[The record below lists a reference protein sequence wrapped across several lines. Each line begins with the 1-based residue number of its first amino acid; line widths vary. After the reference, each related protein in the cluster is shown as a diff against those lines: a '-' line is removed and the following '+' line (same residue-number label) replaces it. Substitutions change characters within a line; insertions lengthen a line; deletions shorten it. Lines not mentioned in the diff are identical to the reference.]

1 MAKFTKWLLDH
12 KVAVVCVVVLLMA
25 LSVVG
30 TIMTDKESDVL
41 SYLDPESDT
50 SIGKQMLSSQYGIV
64 GDTTIGI
71 SYLPPEDIQRI
82 VTFVDG
88 TYADGAYDEWDEA
101 TDGPVPSQNK
111 AFDVEVDGKALLARN
126 VVWIGSFDDLGELQS
141 IMSDPIISN
150 LIGNATGVNKDDLQ
164 NSLIALDEKLN
175 DKFVKE
181 TTIGEDTYQTHIL
194 NIYFTQSGSDDHVIE
209 ALDALEEEI
218 RRILQQRIDDGTITA
233 IDDPAQG
240 YFFSGMAQ
248 NARILVDS
256 SLNDMPKFVIAA
268 VVVVFIILLLS
279 SHSYLEPLI
288 FLATLGI
295 SILLNMG
302 TNVIA
307 GNPIGTISTIT
318 SSCATILQ
326 LAVAM
331 DYSIFLSHSFQEE
344 LRTLKNPKIA
354 MMHAM
359 PKTLKSILA
368 SALTTVGGF
377 VALFFMN
384 YGIGYDLGFVL
395 AKGVI
400 LSLLAVIFIQPILL
414 IWTKKLIDKTHHE
427 WIITPRLNF
436 VGRTITNKWVS
447 VIVIVLCVA
456 IAVPS
461 AYFQGLV
468 PLNYITF
475 TNETPDEEKGLAQKE
490 VEGTNNQLILVIPYQ
505 YDGYGNIDL
514 SLHYDFIEKIE
525 QIGNGDAAAPSGGFV
540 EGSYVREDANKFN
553 PVSDVFT
560 LASLFDSNIMKVVT
574 NPQIISLVSGSGID
588 LEAQLTSQ
596 LLSSFISDIYND
608 SDDAQHYMLYTIN
621 LEGDPEDIESYNTML
636 RIRDIANE
644 MFGTDAAG
652 KHVYVT
658 GLAQG
663 AYDLFTVTPEDF
675 TLVNILSAV
684 IVFLVL
690 LLTFRRPIMSVVLLL
705 VIEAGIFANLTLAY
719 LIGDKI
725 NFMAYLI
732 VSAIELG
739 ATVDYAILF
748 SSKYFEEKENCTG
761 VVAVKN
767 AVHRAA
773 PSVITSASILIF
785 TCVAVTLLTTNPI
798 VGQITRL
805 IAIGTCFSLIL
816 VFTLLPSIL
825 NIKERTARWYSIKKG
840 KGDPDEGKDNVPI
853 YEKKRLAKLE
863 AKKLAMAT
871 VGEEGVSTIPDDAVD
886 GVKGSDILIDR
897 DAPADEDKPQS
908 GSPVSDADPTDEAMT
923 TIEDDKK

>member
-1 MAKFTKWLLDH
+1 MASFTKWLLDH
-12 KVAVVCVVVLLMA
+12 KVAVICVLVLLMA

-30 TIMTDKESDVL
+30 TILTDKESDVL

-50 SIGKQMLSSQYGIV
+50 SIGKQMLNEQYGIV

-71 SYLPPEDIQRI
+71 SYLSREDIQRI

-88 TYADGAYDEWDEA
+88 TASDGAYVGWDPK
-101 TDGPVPSQNK
+101 DVPKQSS
-111 AFDVEVDGKALLARN
+111 AFKRTIEDKPLLSRN
-126 VVWIGSFDDLGELQS
+126 VVWIGSFDDLDALQFGFDSFYTFNSSS
-141 IMSDPIISN
+141 IPVAKPDLDMS
-150 LIGNATGVNKDDLQ
+150 LETLQ
-164 NSLIALDEKLN
+164 QRLQ

-181 TTIGEDTYQTHIL
+181 TNGETTYIL
-194 NIYFTQSGSDDHVIE
+194 NIYFSQSGSNNAVIN
-209 ALDALEEEI
+209 ALDALEKEI
-218 RRILQQRIDDGTITA
+218 QRILNERIEDGTITQ
-233 IDDPAQG
+233 IDDASQG
-240 YFFSGMAQ
+240 YYFSGMAQ

-268 VVVVFIILLLS
+268 VLVVFVILLLS
-279 SHSYLEPLI
+279 SHSYLEPFI

-318 SSCATILQ
+318 SSCAVILQ

-344 LRTLKNPKIA
+344 LRTLKDPKIA
-354 MMHAM
+354 LMHAM

-414 IWTKKLIDKTHHE
+414 ILTKKLIDKTHHN
-427 WIITPRLNF
+427 WIVTPRLNF
-436 VGRTITNKWVS
+436 VGKTITNKWVS

-475 TNETPDEEKGLAQKE
+475 TNETPEEEKSLAQRE

-514 SLHYDFIEKIE
+514 SKHYEFIDKIQQVGVTDE
-525 QIGNGDAAAPSGGFV
+525 TAPSTDFV
-540 EGSYVREDANKFN
+540 EGDYVREDGNKFN

-560 LASLFDSNIMKVVT
+560 LASLFDSNLMTAVQNQKFLDFAGALMDV
-574 NPQIISLVSGSGID
+574 
-588 LEAQLTSQ
+588 EAQLKAQ
-596 LLSSFISDIYND
+596 LFGSFISNV
-608 SDDAQHYMLYTIN
+608 DDETEGSVHYMLYTIN

-644 MFGTDAAG
+644 MFDTDTAG
-652 KHVYVT
+652 KHVYIT

-663 AYDLFTVTPEDF
+663 AYDLFMVTPDDF

-748 SSKYFEEKENCTG
+748 SSKYFEEKETCTG

-767 AVHRAA
+767 AVHRSA

-825 NIKERTARWYSIKKG
+825 NIKERVSRWYSIKKG

-853 YEKKRLAKLE
+853 YEKKRQAKLE
-863 AKKLAMAT
+863 AKKLAMAS
-871 VGEEGVSTIPDDAVD
+871 VGADGDSVMIDADAGD
-886 GVKGSDILIDR
+886 GVKASDVLIDR
-897 DAPADEDKPQS
+897 GDEPGPAETGDCFKADVKVADDK
-908 GSPVSDADPTDEAMT
+908 ADGEVMT
-923 TIEDDKK
+923 TSDDDKK

>member
-1 MAKFTKWLLDH
+1 MASFTKWLLDH
-12 KVAVVCVVVLLMA
+12 KVAVICVLVLLMA

-30 TIMTDKESDVL
+30 TILTDKESDVL

-50 SIGKQMLSSQYGIV
+50 SIGKQMLNEQYGIV

-71 SYLPPEDIQRI
+71 SYLSREDIQRI

-88 TYADGAYDEWDEA
+88 TASDGAYDGMDENDIP
-101 TDGPVPSQNK
+101 TQSR
-111 AFDVEVDGKALLARN
+111 AFSKTVEGKPLLSRN
-126 VVWIGSFDDLGELQS
+126 VVWIGSFDDLQEDG
-141 IMSDPIISN
+141 
-150 LIGNATGVNKDDLQ
+150 DLQ
-164 NSLIALDEKLN
+164 LLLGIGGVLDVVQSDLDAMRAKFQ

-181 TTIGEDTYQTHIL
+181 TDGETTYIL
-194 NIYFTQSGSDDHVIE
+194 NIYFSQSGSNNAVIE
-209 ALDALEEEI
+209 ALDALEKEI
-218 RRILQQRIDDGTITA
+218 QRILSERIEDGTITQ
-233 IDDPAQG
+233 IDDASQG
-240 YFFSGMAQ
+240 YYFSGMAQ

-268 VVVVFIILLLS
+268 VLVVFVILLLS
-279 SHSYLEPLI
+279 SHSYLEPFI

-318 SSCATILQ
+318 SSCAVILQ

-344 LRTLKNPKIA
+344 LRTLKDPKIA
-354 MMHAM
+354 LMHAM

-414 IWTKKLIDKTHHE
+414 ILTKKLIDKTHHN
-427 WIITPRLNF
+427 WIVTPRLNF
-436 VGRTITNKWVS
+436 VGKTITNKWVS

-475 TNETPDEEKGLAQKE
+475 TNETPEEEKSLAQRE

-514 SLHYDFIEKIE
+514 SKHYEFIDKIQQVGVTDE
-525 QIGNGDAAAPSGGFV
+525 TAPTTDFV
-540 EGSYVREDANKFN
+540 EGDYVREDGNKFN

-560 LASLFDSNIMKVVT
+560 LASIVGPDLLDALQDSGLNDLADSWFQFNHNDTTLKEQLNGQLF
-574 NPQIISLVSGSGID
+574 G
-588 LEAQLTSQ
+588 
-596 LLSSFISDIYND
+596 SFISNV
-608 SDDAQHYMLYTIN
+608 DDETEGSVHYMLYTIN

-644 MFGTDAAG
+644 MFDVDASG
-652 KHVYVT
+652 NRVYVT

-663 AYDLFTVTPEDF
+663 AYDLFTVTPDDF

-767 AVHRAA
+767 AVHRSA

-825 NIKERTARWYSIKKG
+825 NIKERVSRWYSIKKG

-853 YEKKRLAKLE
+853 YEKKRQAKLE
-863 AKKLAMAT
+863 AKKLAMAS
-871 VGEEGVSTIPDDAVD
+871 VGADGDSVMIDADAGD
-886 GVKGSDILIDR
+886 GVKASDVLIDR
-897 DAPADEDKPQS
+897 GDEPKPAETGD
-908 GSPVSDADPTDEAMT
+908 GGDADDKAADDKADDEVMT
-923 TIEDDKK
+923 TSDDDKK

>member
-1 MAKFTKWLLDH
+1 MASFTKWLLDH
-12 KVAVVCVVVLLMA
+12 KVAVICVLVLLMA

-30 TIMTDKESDVL
+30 TILTDKESDVL

-50 SIGKQMLSSQYGIV
+50 SIGKQMLNEQYGIV

-71 SYLPPEDIQRI
+71 SYLSREDIQRI

-88 TYADGAYDEWDEA
+88 TAPDGAYDGLPS
-101 TDGPVPSQNK
+101 TQVPTQ
-111 AFDVEVDGKALLARN
+111 APEFMVQIEDRTILARN
-126 VVWIGSFDDLGELQS
+126 VVWIGSFDDLQEDG
-141 IMSDPIISN
+141 
-150 LIGNATGVNKDDLQ
+150 DLQ
-164 NSLIALDEKLN
+164 LLLSMGYINSDIQADLDDMRAKFQE
-175 DKFVKE
+175 KFVKE
-181 TTIGEDTYQTHIL
+181 TDGETTYIL
-194 NIYFTQSGSDDHVIE
+194 NIYFSQSGSNNAVIN
-209 ALDALEEEI
+209 ALDALEEQI
-218 RRILQQRIDDGTITA
+218 RRILTERIEDGTITQ
-233 IDDPAQG
+233 IDDASQG
-240 YFFSGMAQ
+240 YYFSGMAQ

-268 VVVVFIILLLS
+268 VLVVFVILLLS
-279 SHSYLEPLI
+279 SHSYLEPFI

-318 SSCATILQ
+318 SSCAVILQ

-344 LRTLKNPKIA
+344 LRTLKDPKIA
-354 MMHAM
+354 LMHAM

-414 IWTKKLIDKTHHE
+414 ILTKKLIDKTHHN
-427 WIITPRLNF
+427 WIVTPRLNF
-436 VGRTITNKWVS
+436 VGKTITNKWVS

-456 IAVPS
+456 IAIPS

-475 TNETPDEEKGLAQKE
+475 TNETPEEEKCLAQRE

-505 YDGYGNIDL
+505 YDGYGHIDL
-514 SLHYDFIEKIE
+514 TKHYEFIDKIQ
-525 QIGNGDAAAPSGGFV
+525 QIGVTDETAPSTDFV
-540 EGSYVREDANKFN
+540 EGTYVREDGNKYN

-560 LASLFDSNIMKVVT
+560 LASIVGQNLLDLLQDEEFNSTADGLLPVLGSDSTLKEQLNGQLF
-574 NPQIISLVSGSGID
+574 G
-588 LEAQLTSQ
+588 
-596 LLSSFISDIYND
+596 SFISNV
-608 SDDAQHYMLYTIN
+608 DDESEGSVHYMLYTIN
-621 LEGDPEDIESYNTML
+621 LEGDPEDIESYNTMH

-644 MFGTDAAG
+644 MFDTDAAG

-663 AYDLFTVTPEDF
+663 AYDLFTVTPDDF

-748 SSKYFEEKENCTG
+748 SSKYFEEKETCTG
-761 VVAVKN
+761 EVAVKN
-767 AVHRAA
+767 AVHRSA

-825 NIKERTARWYSIKKG
+825 NIKERVSRWYSIKKG

-853 YEKKRLAKLE
+853 YEKKRQAKLE
-863 AKKLAMAT
+863 AKKLAMAS
-871 VGEEGVSTIPDDAVD
+871 VGADGNSVMIDADAGD
-886 GVKGSDILIDR
+886 GVKASEMLIDR
-897 DAPADEDKPQS
+897 GDGESADIKTDAADEAQQP
-908 GSPVSDADPTDEAMT
+908 SDDEHKSSDNEAMT
-923 TIEDDKK
+923 TKDDD

>member
-1 MAKFTKWLLDH
+1 MD
-12 KVAVVCVVVLLMA
+12 A
-25 LSVVG
+25 LE
-30 TIMTDKESDVL
+30 KE
-41 SYLDPESDT
+41 
-50 SIGKQMLSSQYGIV
+50 
-64 GDTTIGI
+64 
-71 SYLPPEDIQRI
+71 IQRI
-82 VTFVDG
+82 
-88 TYADGAYDEWDEA
+88 
-101 TDGPVPSQNK
+101 
-111 AFDVEVDGKALLARN
+111 
-126 VVWIGSFDDLGELQS
+126 
-141 IMSDPIISN
+141 
-150 LIGNATGVNKDDLQ
+150 
-164 NSLIALDEKLN
+164 LN
-175 DKFVKE
+175 E
-181 TTIGEDTYQTHIL
+181 R
-194 NIYFTQSGSDDHVIE
+194 IE
-209 ALDALEEEI
+209 
-218 RRILQQRIDDGTITA
+218 DGTITQ
-233 IDDPAQG
+233 IDDASQG
-240 YFFSGMAQ
+240 YYFSGMAQ

-268 VVVVFIILLLS
+268 VLVVFVILLLS
-279 SHSYLEPLI
+279 SHSYLEPFI

-318 SSCATILQ
+318 SSCAVILQ

-344 LRTLKNPKIA
+344 LRTLKDPKIA
-354 MMHAM
+354 LMHAM

-414 IWTKKLIDKTHHE
+414 ILTKKLIDKTHHN
-427 WIITPRLNF
+427 WIVTPRLNF
-436 VGRTITNKWVS
+436 VGKTITNKWVS

-475 TNETPDEEKGLAQKE
+475 TNETPEEEKSLAQRE

-514 SLHYDFIEKIE
+514 SKHYEFIDKIQQVGVTDE
-525 QIGNGDAAAPSGGFV
+525 TAPTTDFV
-540 EGSYVREDANKFN
+540 EGDYVREDGNKFN

-560 LASLFDSNIMKVVT
+560 LASLFDSNLMTAVQNQKFLDFAGALMDV
-574 NPQIISLVSGSGID
+574 
-588 LEAQLTSQ
+588 EAQLKAQ
-596 LLSSFISDIYND
+596 LFGSFISNV
-608 SDDAQHYMLYTIN
+608 DDETEGSVHYMLYTIN

-644 MFGTDAAG
+644 MFDTDTAG

-663 AYDLFTVTPEDF
+663 AYDLFTVTPDDF

-767 AVHRAA
+767 AVHRSA

-825 NIKERTARWYSIKKG
+825 NIKERVSRWYSIKKG

-853 YEKKRLAKLE
+853 YEKKRQAKLE
-863 AKKLAMAT
+863 AKKLAMAS
-871 VGEEGVSTIPDDAVD
+871 VGADGDSVMIDADAGD
-886 GVKGSDILIDR
+886 GVKASDVLIDR
-897 DAPADEDKPQS
+897 GDEPKPAETGD
-908 GSPVSDADPTDEAMT
+908 GGDADDKAADDKADDEVMT
-923 TIEDDKK
+923 TSDDDKK

>member
-1 MAKFTKWLLDH
+1 MASFTKWLLDH
-12 KVAVVCVVVLLMA
+12 KVAVICVLVLLMA

-30 TIMTDKESDVL
+30 TILTDKESDVL

-50 SIGKQMLSSQYGIV
+50 SIGKQMLNEQYGIV

-71 SYLPPEDIQRI
+71 SYLSREDIQRI

-88 TYADGAYDEWDEA
+88 TASDGAYDGMDENDIP
-101 TDGPVPSQNK
+101 TQSR
-111 AFDVEVDGKALLARN
+111 AFSKTVEGKPLLSRN
-126 VVWIGSFDDLGELQS
+126 VVWIGSFDDLDALQGGFDTFYFIYGSSS
-141 IMSDPIISN
+141 IPVAQPDLNMS
-150 LIGNATGVNKDDLQ
+150 LETLQ
-164 NSLIALDEKLN
+164 QRLQ

-181 TTIGEDTYQTHIL
+181 TDGETTYIL
-194 NIYFTQSGSDDHVIE
+194 NIYFSQSGSNNAVIN
-209 ALDALEEEI
+209 ALDALEKEI
-218 RRILQQRIDDGTITA
+218 QRILNERIEDGTITQ
-233 IDDPAQG
+233 IDDASQG
-240 YFFSGMAQ
+240 YYFSGMAQ

-268 VVVVFIILLLS
+268 VLVVFVILLLS
-279 SHSYLEPLI
+279 SHSYLEPFI

-318 SSCATILQ
+318 SSCAVILQ

-344 LRTLKNPKIA
+344 LRTLKDPKIA
-354 MMHAM
+354 LMHAM

-414 IWTKKLIDKTHHE
+414 ILTKKLIDKTHHN
-427 WIITPRLNF
+427 WIVTPRLNF
-436 VGRTITNKWVS
+436 VGKTITNKWVS

-475 TNETPDEEKGLAQKE
+475 TNETPEEEKSLAQRE

-514 SLHYDFIEKIE
+514 SKHYEFIDKIQQVGVTDE
-525 QIGNGDAAAPSGGFV
+525 TAPSNDFV
-540 EGSYVREDANKFN
+540 EGDYVREDGNKFN

-560 LASLFDSNIMKVVT
+560 LASLFDSNLMTAVQNQKFLDFAGALMDV
-574 NPQIISLVSGSGID
+574 
-588 LEAQLTSQ
+588 EAQLKAQ
-596 LLSSFISDIYND
+596 LFGSFISNV
-608 SDDAQHYMLYTIN
+608 DDETEGSVHYMLYTIN

-644 MFGTDAAG
+644 MFDTDAAG

-663 AYDLFTVTPEDF
+663 AYDLFTVTPDDF

-767 AVHRAA
+767 AVHRSA

-825 NIKERTARWYSIKKG
+825 NIKERVSRWYSIKKG

-853 YEKKRLAKLE
+853 YEKKRQAKLE
-863 AKKLAMAT
+863 AKKLAMAS
-871 VGEEGVSTIPDDAVD
+871 VGADGDSVMIDADAGD
-886 GVKGSDILIDR
+886 GVKASDVLIDR
-897 DAPADEDKPQS
+897 GDEPKPAETGD
-908 GSPVSDADPTDEAMT
+908 GGDADDKAADDKADDEVMT
-923 TIEDDKK
+923 TSDDDKK

>member
-1 MAKFTKWLLDH
+1 MASFTKWLLDH
-12 KVAVVCVVVLLMA
+12 KVAVICVLVLLMA

-30 TIMTDKESDVL
+30 TILTDKESDVL

-50 SIGKQMLSSQYGIV
+50 SIGKQMLNEQYGIV

-71 SYLPPEDIQRI
+71 SYLSREDIQRI

-88 TYADGAYDEWDEA
+88 TASDGAYDGMDENDIP
-101 TDGPVPSQNK
+101 TQSR
-111 AFDVEVDGKALLARN
+111 AFSKIVEGKPLLSRN
-126 VVWIGSFDDLGELQS
+126 VVWIGSFDDLQEDG
-141 IMSDPIISN
+141 
-150 LIGNATGVNKDDLQ
+150 DLQ
-164 NSLIALDEKLN
+164 MLLGIGGVLDVVQSDLDAMRAKFQ

-181 TTIGEDTYQTHIL
+181 TNGETTYIL
-194 NIYFTQSGSDDHVIE
+194 NIYFSQSGSNNAVIE
-209 ALDALEEEI
+209 ALDALEKEI
-218 RRILQQRIDDGTITA
+218 QRILNERIEDGTITQ
-233 IDDPAQG
+233 IDDASQG
-240 YFFSGMAQ
+240 YYFSGMAQ

-268 VVVVFIILLLS
+268 VLVVFVILLLS
-279 SHSYLEPLI
+279 SHSYLEPFI

-318 SSCATILQ
+318 SSCAVILQ

-344 LRTLKNPKIA
+344 LRTLKDPKIA
-354 MMHAM
+354 LMHAM

-414 IWTKKLIDKTHHE
+414 ILTKKLIDKTHHN
-427 WIITPRLNF
+427 WIVTPRLNF
-436 VGRTITNKWVS
+436 VGKTITNKWVS

-475 TNETPDEEKGLAQKE
+475 TNETPEEEKSLAQRE

-514 SLHYDFIEKIE
+514 SKHYEFIDKIQHVGVTDE
-525 QIGNGDAAAPSGGFV
+525 TAPSTDFV
-540 EGSYVREDANKFN
+540 EGNYVREDGNKFN

-560 LASLFDSNIMKVVT
+560 LASIVGPDLLDALQDSGLNALADSWFKLNHNDTTLKEQLNGQLF
-574 NPQIISLVSGSGID
+574 G
-588 LEAQLTSQ
+588 
-596 LLSSFISDIYND
+596 SFISNV
-608 SDDAQHYMLYTIN
+608 DDETEGSVHYMLYTIN

-644 MFGTDAAG
+644 MFDVDASG
-652 KHVYVT
+652 NRVYVT

-663 AYDLFTVTPEDF
+663 AYDLFTVTPDDF

-767 AVHRAA
+767 AVHRSA

-825 NIKERTARWYSIKKG
+825 NIKERVSRWYSIKKG

-853 YEKKRLAKLE
+853 YEKKRQAKLE
-863 AKKLAMAT
+863 AKKLAMAS
-871 VGEEGVSTIPDDAVD
+871 VGADGDSVMIDADAGD
-886 GVKGSDILIDR
+886 GVKASDVLIDR
-897 DAPADEDKPQS
+897 GDQPKPAET
-908 GSPVSDADPTDEAMT
+908 GNGGDADDKAADDKADDEVMT
-923 TIEDDKK
+923 TSDDDKK

>member
-1 MAKFTKWLLDH
+1 MASFTKWLLDH
-12 KVAVVCVVVLLMA
+12 KVAVICVLVLLMA

-30 TIMTDKESDVL
+30 TILTDKESDVL

-50 SIGKQMLSSQYGIV
+50 SIGKQMLNEQYGIV

-71 SYLPPEDIQRI
+71 SYLSREDIQRI

-88 TYADGAYDEWDEA
+88 TASDGAYDGMDENDIP
-101 TDGPVPSQNK
+101 TQSR
-111 AFDVEVDGKALLARN
+111 AFSKIVEGKPLLSRN
-126 VVWIGSFDDLGELQS
+126 VVWIGSFDDLQEDG
-141 IMSDPIISN
+141 
-150 LIGNATGVNKDDLQ
+150 DLQ
-164 NSLIALDEKLN
+164 TLLGIGGVLDVVQSDLDAMRAKFQ

-181 TTIGEDTYQTHIL
+181 TNGETTYIL
-194 NIYFTQSGSDDHVIE
+194 NIYFSQSGSNNAVIE
-209 ALDALEEEI
+209 ALDALEKEI
-218 RRILQQRIDDGTITA
+218 QRILNERIEDGTITQ
-233 IDDPAQG
+233 IDDASQG
-240 YFFSGMAQ
+240 YYFSGMAQ

-268 VVVVFIILLLS
+268 VLVVFVILLLS
-279 SHSYLEPLI
+279 SHSYLEPFI

-318 SSCATILQ
+318 SSCAVILQ

-344 LRTLKNPKIA
+344 LRTLKDPKIA
-354 MMHAM
+354 LMHAM

-414 IWTKKLIDKTHHE
+414 ILTKKLIDKTHHN
-427 WIITPRLNF
+427 WIVTPRLNF
-436 VGRTITNKWVS
+436 VGKTITNKWVS

-475 TNETPDEEKGLAQKE
+475 TNETPEEEKSLAQRE

-514 SLHYDFIEKIE
+514 SKHYEFIDKIQQVGVTDE
-525 QIGNGDAAAPSGGFV
+525 TAPSTDFV
-540 EGSYVREDANKFN
+540 EGDYVREDGNKFN

-560 LASLFDSNIMKVVT
+560 LASIVGPDLLDALQDSELNALADSWFKFNHNDTTLKEQLNGQLF
-574 NPQIISLVSGSGID
+574 G
-588 LEAQLTSQ
+588 
-596 LLSSFISDIYND
+596 SFISNV
-608 SDDAQHYMLYTIN
+608 DDETEGSVHYMLYTIN

-644 MFGTDAAG
+644 MFDTDAAG

-663 AYDLFTVTPEDF
+663 AYDLFTVTPDDF

-767 AVHRAA
+767 AVHRSA

-825 NIKERTARWYSIKKG
+825 NIKERVSRWYSIKKG

-853 YEKKRLAKLE
+853 YEKKRQAKLE
-863 AKKLAMAT
+863 AKKLAMAS
-871 VGEEGVSTIPDDAVD
+871 VGADGDSVMIDADAGD
-886 GVKGSDILIDR
+886 GVKASDVLIDR
-897 DAPADEDKPQS
+897 GDEPKPPET
-908 GSPVSDADPTDEAMT
+908 GDGGDADDKTADDKADDEVMT
-923 TIEDDKK
+923 TSDDDKK

>member
-1 MAKFTKWLLDH
+1 MASFTKWLLDH
-12 KVAVVCVVVLLMA
+12 KVAVICVLVLLMA

-30 TIMTDKESDVL
+30 TILTDKESDVL

-50 SIGKQMLSSQYGIV
+50 SIGKQMLNKQYGIV

-71 SYLPPEDIQRI
+71 SYLSREDIQRI

-88 TYADGAYDEWDEA
+88 TASDGAYDGMDENDIP
-101 TDGPVPSQNK
+101 TQSR
-111 AFDVEVDGKALLARN
+111 AFSKIVEGKPLLSRN
-126 VVWIGSFDDLGELQS
+126 VVWIGSFDDLQEDG
-141 IMSDPIISN
+141 
-150 LIGNATGVNKDDLQ
+150 DLQ
-164 NSLIALDEKLN
+164 LLLGIGGVLDVVQSDLDAMRAKFQ

-181 TTIGEDTYQTHIL
+181 TNGETTYIL
-194 NIYFTQSGSDDHVIE
+194 NIYFSQSGSNNAVIE
-209 ALDALEEEI
+209 ALDALEKEI
-218 RRILQQRIDDGTITA
+218 QRILNERIEDGTITQ
-233 IDDPAQG
+233 IDDASQG
-240 YFFSGMAQ
+240 YYFSGMAQ

-268 VVVVFIILLLS
+268 VLVVFVILLLS
-279 SHSYLEPLI
+279 SHSYLEPFI

-318 SSCATILQ
+318 SSCAVILQ

-344 LRTLKNPKIA
+344 LRTLKDPKIA
-354 MMHAM
+354 LMHAM

-414 IWTKKLIDKTHHE
+414 ILTKKLIDKTHHN
-427 WIITPRLNF
+427 WIVTPRLNF
-436 VGRTITNKWVS
+436 VGKTITNKWVS

-475 TNETPDEEKGLAQKE
+475 TNETPEEEKSLAQRE

-514 SLHYDFIEKIE
+514 SKHYEFIDKIQQVGVTDE
-525 QIGNGDAAAPSGGFV
+525 TAPTTDFV
-540 EGSYVREDANKFN
+540 EGDYVREDGNKFN

-560 LASLFDSNIMKVVT
+560 LASIVGPDLLGALQDSRLNAAADAWFQFNKNDTTLKEQLNGQLF
-574 NPQIISLVSGSGID
+574 G
-588 LEAQLTSQ
+588 
-596 LLSSFISDIYND
+596 SFISNVND
-608 SDDAQHYMLYTIN
+608 ETEGSVHYMLYTIN

-644 MFGTDAAG
+644 MFDTDAAG
-652 KHVYVT
+652 NHVYVT

-663 AYDLFTVTPEDF
+663 AYDLFTVTPDDF

-767 AVHRAA
+767 AVHRSA

-825 NIKERTARWYSIKKG
+825 NIKERVSRWYSIKKG

-853 YEKKRLAKLE
+853 YEKKRQAKLE
-863 AKKLAMAT
+863 AKKLAMAS
-871 VGEEGVSTIPDDAVD
+871 VGADGDSVMIDADAGD
-886 GVKGSDILIDR
+886 GVKASDVLIDR
-897 DAPADEDKPQS
+897 GDEPKPAETGD
-908 GSPVSDADPTDEAMT
+908 GGDADDKTADDKADDEVMT
-923 TIEDDKK
+923 TSDDDKK

>member
-1 MAKFTKWLLDH
+1 MASFTKWLLDH
-12 KVAVVCVVVLLMA
+12 KVAVICVLVLLMA

-30 TIMTDKESDVL
+30 TILTDKESDVL

-50 SIGKQMLSSQYGIV
+50 SIGKQMLNEQYGIV

-71 SYLPPEDIQRI
+71 SYLSREDIQRI

-88 TYADGAYDEWDEA
+88 TASDGAYDGMDENDIP
-101 TDGPVPSQNK
+101 TQSR
-111 AFDVEVDGKALLARN
+111 AFSKIVEGKPLLSRN
-126 VVWIGSFDDLGELQS
+126 VVWIGSFDDLQEDG
-141 IMSDPIISN
+141 
-150 LIGNATGVNKDDLQ
+150 DLQ
-164 NSLIALDEKLN
+164 MLLSFGGVLDVVQSDLDAMRAKFQ

-181 TTIGEDTYQTHIL
+181 TDGETTYIL
-194 NIYFTQSGSDDHVIE
+194 NIYFSQSGSNNAVIE
-209 ALDALEEEI
+209 ALDALEKEI
-218 RRILQQRIDDGTITA
+218 QRILNERIEDGTITQ
-233 IDDPAQG
+233 IDDASQG
-240 YFFSGMAQ
+240 YYFSGMAQ

-268 VVVVFIILLLS
+268 VLVVFVILLLS
-279 SHSYLEPLI
+279 SHSYLEPFI

-318 SSCATILQ
+318 SSCAVILQ

-344 LRTLKNPKIA
+344 LRTLKDPKIA
-354 MMHAM
+354 LMHAM

-414 IWTKKLIDKTHHE
+414 ILTKKLIDKTHHN

-436 VGRTITNKWVS
+436 VGKTITNKWVS

-456 IAVPS
+456 IAIPS

-475 TNETPDEEKGLAQKE
+475 TNETPEEEKSLAQRE

-514 SLHYDFIEKIE
+514 SKHYEFIDKIQQVGVTDE
-525 QIGNGDAAAPSGGFV
+525 TAPTTDFV
-540 EGSYVREDANKFN
+540 EGNYVREDGNKFN

-560 LASLFDSNIMKVVT
+560 LASIVGPDLLDALQDSGLNAFADSWFQLNHNDTTLKEQLNGQLF
-574 NPQIISLVSGSGID
+574 G
-588 LEAQLTSQ
+588 
-596 LLSSFISDIYND
+596 SFISNV
-608 SDDAQHYMLYTIN
+608 DDETEGSVHYMLYTIN

-644 MFGTDAAG
+644 MFDTDTAG
-652 KHVYVT
+652 KHVYIT

-663 AYDLFTVTPEDF
+663 AYDLFTVTPDDF

-767 AVHRAA
+767 AVHRSA

-825 NIKERTARWYSIKKG
+825 NLKERVSRWYSIKKG

-853 YEKKRLAKLE
+853 YEKKRQAKLE
-863 AKKLAMAT
+863 AKKLAMAS
-871 VGEEGVSTIPDDAVD
+871 VGADGDSVMIDADAGD
-886 GVKGSDILIDR
+886 GVKASDVLIDR
-897 DAPADEDKPQS
+897 GDEPKPAETGD
-908 GSPVSDADPTDEAMT
+908 GGDADDKAADDKVDDEVMT
-923 TIEDDKK
+923 TSDDDKK

>member
-1 MAKFTKWLLDH
+1 MASFTKWLLDH
-12 KVAVVCVVVLLMA
+12 KVAVICVLVLLMA

-30 TIMTDKESDVL
+30 TILTDKESDVL

-50 SIGKQMLSSQYGIV
+50 SIGKQMLNEQYGIV

-71 SYLPPEDIQRI
+71 SYLSREDIQRI

-88 TYADGAYDEWDEA
+88 TASDGAYDGMDENDIP
-101 TDGPVPSQNK
+101 TQSR
-111 AFDVEVDGKALLARN
+111 AFSKTVEGKPLLSRN
-126 VVWIGSFDDLGELQS
+126 VVWIGSFDDLQEDG
-141 IMSDPIISN
+141 
-150 LIGNATGVNKDDLQ
+150 DLQ
-164 NSLIALDEKLN
+164 LLLGIGGVLDVVQSDLDAMRAKFQ

-181 TTIGEDTYQTHIL
+181 TNGETTYIL
-194 NIYFTQSGSDDHVIE
+194 NIYFSQSGSNNAVIE
-209 ALDALEEEI
+209 ALDALEKEI
-218 RRILQQRIDDGTITA
+218 QRILSERIEDGTITQ
-233 IDDPAQG
+233 IDDASQG
-240 YFFSGMAQ
+240 YYFSGMAQ

-268 VVVVFIILLLS
+268 VLVVFVILLLS
-279 SHSYLEPLI
+279 SHSYLEPFI

-318 SSCATILQ
+318 SSCAVILQ

-344 LRTLKNPKIA
+344 LRTLKDPKIA
-354 MMHAM
+354 LMHAM

-414 IWTKKLIDKTHHE
+414 ILTKKLIDKTHHN
-427 WIITPRLNF
+427 WIVTPRLNF
-436 VGRTITNKWVS
+436 VGKTITNKWVS

-475 TNETPDEEKGLAQKE
+475 TNETPEEEKSLAQRE

-514 SLHYDFIEKIE
+514 SKHYEFIDKIQQVGVTDE
-525 QIGNGDAAAPSGGFV
+525 TAPTTDFV
-540 EGSYVREDANKFN
+540 EGDYVREDGNKFN

-560 LASLFDSNIMKVVT
+560 LASIVGPDLLDALQDSGLNDLADSWFQFNHNDTTLKEQLNGQLF
-574 NPQIISLVSGSGID
+574 G
-588 LEAQLTSQ
+588 
-596 LLSSFISDIYND
+596 SFISNV
-608 SDDAQHYMLYTIN
+608 DDETEGSVHYMLYTIN

-644 MFGTDAAG
+644 MFDVDASG
-652 KHVYVT
+652 NRVYVT

-663 AYDLFTVTPEDF
+663 AYDLFTVTPDDF

-767 AVHRAA
+767 AVHRSA

-825 NIKERTARWYSIKKG
+825 NIKERVSRWYSIKKG

-853 YEKKRLAKLE
+853 YEKKRQAKLE
-863 AKKLAMAT
+863 AKKLAMAS
-871 VGEEGVSTIPDDAVD
+871 VGADGDSVMIDADAGD
-886 GVKGSDILIDR
+886 GVKASDVLIDR
-897 DAPADEDKPQS
+897 GDEPKPAETGD
-908 GSPVSDADPTDEAMT
+908 GGDADDKAADDKADDEVMT
-923 TIEDDKK
+923 TSDDDKK

>member
-1 MAKFTKWLLDH
+1 MASFTKWLLDH
-12 KVAVVCVVVLLMA
+12 KVAVICVLVLLMA

-30 TIMTDKESDVL
+30 TILTDKESDVL

-50 SIGKQMLSSQYGIV
+50 SIGKRMLNEQYGIV

-71 SYLPPEDIQRI
+71 SYLSREDIQRI

-88 TYADGAYDEWDEA
+88 TASDGAYVGWDPK
-101 TDGPVPSQNK
+101 DVPKQSS
-111 AFDVEVDGKALLARN
+111 AFKRTIEDKPLLSRN
-126 VVWIGSFDDLGELQS
+126 VVWIGSFDDLQAGGGLQLLFN
-141 IMSDPIISN
+141 MYYPGDT
-150 LIGNATGVNKDDLQ
+150 LLQ
-164 NSLIALDEKLN
+164 ADLN
-175 DKFVKE
+175 DMRAIFQNKFVKE
-181 TTIGEDTYQTHIL
+181 TGGETTYIL
-194 NIYFTQSGSDDHVIE
+194 NIYFSQSGSNNAVIN
-209 ALDALEEEI
+209 ALDALEKEI
-218 RRILQQRIDDGTITA
+218 QRILNERIEDGTITQ
-233 IDDPAQG
+233 IDDASQG
-240 YFFSGMAQ
+240 YYFSGMAQ

-268 VVVVFIILLLS
+268 VLVVFVILLLS
-279 SHSYLEPLI
+279 SHSYLEPFI

-318 SSCATILQ
+318 SSCAVILQ

-344 LRTLKNPKIA
+344 LRTLKDPKIA
-354 MMHAM
+354 LMHAM

-414 IWTKKLIDKTHHE
+414 ILTKKLIDKTHHN
-427 WIITPRLNF
+427 WIVTPRLNF
-436 VGRTITNKWVS
+436 VGKTITNKWVS

-475 TNETPDEEKGLAQKE
+475 TNETPEEEKSLAQRE

-514 SLHYDFIEKIE
+514 SEHYEFIDKI
-525 QIGNGDAAAPSGGFV
+525 QQVGVTDVTAPSTDFV
-540 EGSYVREDANKFN
+540 DGTYVREDSGKFN
-553 PVSDVFT
+553 PVSDVFS
-560 LASLFDSNIMKVVT
+560 LASIAGDRFLEVVQDPEFNDRANAFLGLT
-574 NPQIISLVSGSGID
+574 GST
-588 LEAQLTSQ
+588 LKEQLNGQ
-596 LLSSFISDIYND
+596 LYGSFISNV
-608 SDDAQHYMLYTIN
+608 DDETEGSVHYMLYTIN

-644 MFGTDAAG
+644 MFDTDTAG
-652 KHVYVT
+652 KHVYIT

-663 AYDLFTVTPEDF
+663 AYDLFTVTPDDF
-675 TLVNILSAV
+675 TVVNILSAV

-767 AVHRAA
+767 AVHRSA

-825 NIKERTARWYSIKKG
+825 NIKERVSRWYSIKKD

-853 YEKKRLAKLE
+853 YEKKRQAKLE
-863 AKKLAMAT
+863 AKKLAMAS
-871 VGEEGVSTIPDDAVD
+871 VGADGDSVMIDADAGD
-886 GVKGSDILIDR
+886 GVKASDVLIDR
-897 DAPADEDKPQS
+897 GDEPKPAETGD
-908 GSPVSDADPTDEAMT
+908 GGDADDKAADDKADGEVMT
-923 TIEDDKK
+923 TSDDDKK

>member
-1 MAKFTKWLLDH
+1 MASFTKWLLDH
-12 KVAVVCVVVLLMA
+12 KVAVICVLVLLMA

-30 TIMTDKESDVL
+30 TILTDKESDVL

-50 SIGKQMLSSQYGIV
+50 SIGKQMLNEQYGIV

-71 SYLPPEDIQRI
+71 SYLSREDIQRI

-88 TYADGAYDEWDEA
+88 TASDNAYVGWDPK
-101 TDGPVPSQNK
+101 DVPKQSS
-111 AFDVEVDGKALLARN
+111 AFKRTIEDKPLLSRN
-126 VVWIGSFDDLGELQS
+126 VVWIGSFDDLDALQGGFDTFYFIYGSSS
-141 IMSDPIISN
+141 IPVAQPDLNMS
-150 LIGNATGVNKDDLQ
+150 LETLQ
-164 NSLIALDEKLN
+164 QRLQ

-181 TTIGEDTYQTHIL
+181 TDGETTYIL
-194 NIYFTQSGSDDHVIE
+194 NIYFSQSGSNNAVIN
-209 ALDALEEEI
+209 ALDALEKEI
-218 RRILQQRIDDGTITA
+218 QRILNERIEDGTITQ
-233 IDDPAQG
+233 IDDASQG
-240 YFFSGMAQ
+240 YYFSGMAQ

-268 VVVVFIILLLS
+268 VLVVFVILLLS
-279 SHSYLEPLI
+279 SHSYLEPFI

-318 SSCATILQ
+318 SSCAVILQ

-344 LRTLKNPKIA
+344 LRTLKDPKIA
-354 MMHAM
+354 LMHAM

-414 IWTKKLIDKTHHE
+414 ILTKKLIDKTHHN
-427 WIITPRLNF
+427 WIVTPRLNF
-436 VGRTITNKWVS
+436 VGKTITNKWVS

-475 TNETPDEEKGLAQKE
+475 TNETPEEEKSLAQRE

-514 SLHYDFIEKIE
+514 SKHYEFIDKIQQVGVTDE
-525 QIGNGDAAAPSGGFV
+525 TAPTTDFV
-540 EGSYVREDANKFN
+540 EGDYVREDGNKFN

-560 LASLFDSNIMKVVT
+560 LASLFDSNLMTAVQNQKFLDFAGALMDV
-574 NPQIISLVSGSGID
+574 
-588 LEAQLTSQ
+588 EAQLKAQ
-596 LLSSFISDIYND
+596 LFGSFISNV
-608 SDDAQHYMLYTIN
+608 DDETEGSVHYMLYTIN

-644 MFGTDAAG
+644 MFDTDTAG

-663 AYDLFTVTPEDF
+663 AYDLFTVTPDDF

-767 AVHRAA
+767 AVHRSA

-825 NIKERTARWYSIKKG
+825 NIKERVSRWYSIKKG

-853 YEKKRLAKLE
+853 YEKKRQAKLE
-863 AKKLAMAT
+863 AKKLAMAS
-871 VGEEGVSTIPDDAVD
+871 VGADGDSVMIDADAGD
-886 GVKGSDILIDR
+886 GVKASDVLIDR
-897 DAPADEDKPQS
+897 GDEPKPAETGD
-908 GSPVSDADPTDEAMT
+908 GGDADDKAADDKADDEVMT
-923 TIEDDKK
+923 TSDDDKK

>member
-1 MAKFTKWLLDH
+1 MASFTKWLLDH
-12 KVAVVCVVVLLMA
+12 KVAVICVLVLLMA

-30 TIMTDKESDVL
+30 TILTDKESDVL

-50 SIGKQMLSSQYGIV
+50 SIGKQMLNEQYGIV

-71 SYLPPEDIQRI
+71 SYLSREDIQRI

-88 TYADGAYDEWDEA
+88 TAPDGAYDGLPS
-101 TDGPVPSQNK
+101 TQVPTQ
-111 AFDVEVDGKALLARN
+111 APEFMVQIEDRTILARN
-126 VVWIGSFDDLGELQS
+126 VVWIGSFDDLQEDG
-141 IMSDPIISN
+141 
-150 LIGNATGVNKDDLQ
+150 DLQ
-164 NSLIALDEKLN
+164 TLLSMGYINSDIQADLDDMRAKFQE
-175 DKFVKE
+175 KFVKE
-181 TTIGEDTYQTHIL
+181 TDGETTYIL
-194 NIYFTQSGSDDHVIE
+194 NIYFSQSGSNNAVIN
-209 ALDALEEEI
+209 ALDALEEQI
-218 RRILQQRIDDGTITA
+218 RRILTERIEDGTITQ
-233 IDDPAQG
+233 IDDASQG
-240 YFFSGMAQ
+240 YYFSGMAQ

-268 VVVVFIILLLS
+268 VLVVFVILLLS
-279 SHSYLEPLI
+279 SHSYLEPFI

-318 SSCATILQ
+318 SSCAVILQ

-344 LRTLKNPKIA
+344 LRTLKDPKIA
-354 MMHAM
+354 LMHAM

-414 IWTKKLIDKTHHE
+414 ILTKKLIDKTHHN
-427 WIITPRLNF
+427 WIVTPRLNF
-436 VGRTITNKWVS
+436 VGKTITNKWVS

-456 IAVPS
+456 IAIPS

-475 TNETPDEEKGLAQKE
+475 TNETPEEEKCLAQRE

-505 YDGYGNIDL
+505 YDGYGHIDL
-514 SLHYDFIEKIE
+514 TKHYEFIDKIQ
-525 QIGNGDAAAPSGGFV
+525 QIGVTDETAPSTDFV
-540 EGSYVREDANKFN
+540 EGTYVREDGNKYN

-560 LASLFDSNIMKVVT
+560 LASIVGQNLLDLLQDEEFNSTADGILPVLGSDSTLKEQLNGQLF
-574 NPQIISLVSGSGID
+574 G
-588 LEAQLTSQ
+588 
-596 LLSSFISDIYND
+596 SFISNV
-608 SDDAQHYMLYTIN
+608 DDESEGSVHYMLYTIN
-621 LEGDPEDIESYNTML
+621 LEGDPEDIESYNTMH

-644 MFGTDAAG
+644 MFDTDAAG

-663 AYDLFTVTPEDF
+663 AYDLFTVTPDDF

-748 SSKYFEEKENCTG
+748 SSKYFEEKETCTG

-825 NIKERTARWYSIKKG
+825 NIKERVSRWYSIKKG

-853 YEKKRLAKLE
+853 YEKKRQAKLE
-863 AKKLAMAT
+863 AKKLAMAS
-871 VGEEGVSTIPDDAVD
+871 VGADGDSVMIDADAGD
-886 GVKGSDILIDR
+886 GVKASDVLIDR
-897 DAPADEDKPQS
+897 GDEPKPAETGDGGDANDKAADDK
-908 GSPVSDADPTDEAMT
+908 ADDEVMT
-923 TIEDDKK
+923 TSDDDKK

>member
-1 MAKFTKWLLDH
+1 MASFTKWLLDH
-12 KVAVVCVVVLLMA
+12 KVAVICVLVLLMA

-30 TIMTDKESDVL
+30 TILTDKESDVL

-50 SIGKQMLSSQYGIV
+50 SIGKQMLNEQYGIV

-71 SYLPPEDIQRI
+71 SYLSREDIQRI

-88 TYADGAYDEWDEA
+88 TASDGAYDGMDENDIP
-101 TDGPVPSQNK
+101 TQSR
-111 AFDVEVDGKALLARN
+111 AFSKTIEGKPLLSRN
-126 VVWIGSFDDLGELQS
+126 VVWIGSFDDLQEDG
-141 IMSDPIISN
+141 
-150 LIGNATGVNKDDLQ
+150 DLQ
-164 NSLIALDEKLN
+164 MLLSFGGVLDVVQSDLDAMRAKFQ

-181 TTIGEDTYQTHIL
+181 TDGETTYIL
-194 NIYFTQSGSDDHVIE
+194 NIYFSQSGSNNAVIE
-209 ALDALEEEI
+209 ALDALEKEI
-218 RRILQQRIDDGTITA
+218 QRILNERIEDGTITQ
-233 IDDPAQG
+233 IDDASQG
-240 YFFSGMAQ
+240 YYFSGMAQ

-268 VVVVFIILLLS
+268 VLVVFVILLLS
-279 SHSYLEPLI
+279 SHSYLEPFI

-318 SSCATILQ
+318 SSCAVILQ

-344 LRTLKNPKIA
+344 LRTLKDPKIA
-354 MMHAM
+354 LMHAM

-414 IWTKKLIDKTHHE
+414 ILTKKLIDKTHHN
-427 WIITPRLNF
+427 WIVTPRLNF
-436 VGRTITNKWVS
+436 VGKTITNKWVS

-475 TNETPDEEKGLAQKE
+475 TNETPEEEKSLAQRE

-514 SLHYDFIEKIE
+514 SKHYEFIDKIQQVGVTDE
-525 QIGNGDAAAPSGGFV
+525 TAPTTDFV
-540 EGSYVREDANKFN
+540 EGDYVREDGNKFN

-560 LASLFDSNIMKVVT
+560 LASIVGPDLLDTLQDSGLNALADSWFKLNQNDTTLKEQLNGQLF
-574 NPQIISLVSGSGID
+574 G
-588 LEAQLTSQ
+588 
-596 LLSSFISDIYND
+596 SFISNV
-608 SDDAQHYMLYTIN
+608 DDETEGSVHYMLYTIN

-644 MFGTDAAG
+644 MFDVDASG
-652 KHVYVT
+652 NRVYVT

-663 AYDLFTVTPEDF
+663 AYDLFTVTPDDF

-767 AVHRAA
+767 AVHRSA

-825 NIKERTARWYSIKKG
+825 NIKERVSRWYSIKKG

-853 YEKKRLAKLE
+853 YEKKRQAKLE
-863 AKKLAMAT
+863 AKKLAMAS
-871 VGEEGVSTIPDDAVD
+871 VGADGDSVMIDADAGD
-886 GVKGSDILIDR
+886 GVKASDVLIDR
-897 DAPADEDKPQS
+897 GDEPKPAETGD
-908 GSPVSDADPTDEAMT
+908 GGDADDKAADDKVDDEVMT
-923 TIEDDKK
+923 TSDDDKK

>member
-1 MAKFTKWLLDH
+1 MASFTKWLLDH
-12 KVAVVCVVVLLMA
+12 KVAVICVLVLLMA

-30 TIMTDKESDVL
+30 TILTDKESDVL

-50 SIGKQMLSSQYGIV
+50 SIGKQMLNEQYGIV

-71 SYLPPEDIQRI
+71 SYLSREDIQRI

-88 TYADGAYDEWDEA
+88 TASDGAYDGMDENDIP
-101 TDGPVPSQNK
+101 TQSR
-111 AFDVEVDGKALLARN
+111 AFSKIVEGKPLLSRN
-126 VVWIGSFDDLGELQS
+126 VVWIGSFDDLQEDG
-141 IMSDPIISN
+141 
-150 LIGNATGVNKDDLQ
+150 DLQ
-164 NSLIALDEKLN
+164 LLLGIGGVLDVVQSDLDAMRAKFQ

-181 TTIGEDTYQTHIL
+181 TNGETTYIL
-194 NIYFTQSGSDDHVIE
+194 NIYFSQSGSNNAVIE
-209 ALDALEEEI
+209 ALDALEKEI
-218 RRILQQRIDDGTITA
+218 QRILNERIEDGTITQ
-233 IDDPAQG
+233 IDDASQG
-240 YFFSGMAQ
+240 YYFSGMAQ

-268 VVVVFIILLLS
+268 VLVVFVILLLS
-279 SHSYLEPLI
+279 SHSYLEPFI

-318 SSCATILQ
+318 SSCAVILQ

-344 LRTLKNPKIA
+344 LRTLKDPKIA
-354 MMHAM
+354 LMHAM

-414 IWTKKLIDKTHHE
+414 ILTKKLIDKTHHN
-427 WIITPRLNF
+427 WIVTPRLNF
-436 VGRTITNKWVS
+436 VGKTITNKWVS

-475 TNETPDEEKGLAQKE
+475 TNETPEEEKSLAQRE

-514 SLHYDFIEKIE
+514 SKHYEFIDKIQQVGVTDE
-525 QIGNGDAAAPSGGFV
+525 TAPSTDFV
-540 EGSYVREDANKFN
+540 EGDYVRKDGNKFN

-560 LASLFDSNIMKVVT
+560 LASIVGPDLLDALQDSELNALADSWFKFNHNDTTLKEQLNGQLF
-574 NPQIISLVSGSGID
+574 G
-588 LEAQLTSQ
+588 
-596 LLSSFISDIYND
+596 SFISNV
-608 SDDAQHYMLYTIN
+608 DDETEGSVHYMLYTIN

-644 MFGTDAAG
+644 MFDTDAAG

-663 AYDLFTVTPEDF
+663 AYDLFTVTPDDF

-767 AVHRAA
+767 AVHRSA

-825 NIKERTARWYSIKKG
+825 NIKERVSRWYSIKKG

-853 YEKKRLAKLE
+853 YEKKRQAKLE
-863 AKKLAMAT
+863 AKKLAMAS
-871 VGEEGVSTIPDDAVD
+871 VGADGDSVMIDADAGD
-886 GVKGSDILIDR
+886 GVKASDVLIDR
-897 DAPADEDKPQS
+897 GDEPKPAETGD
-908 GSPVSDADPTDEAMT
+908 GGDADDKAADDKADDEVMT
-923 TIEDDKK
+923 TSDDDKK

>member
-1 MAKFTKWLLDH
+1 MASFTKWLLDH
-12 KVAVVCVVVLLMA
+12 KVAVICVLVLLMA

-30 TIMTDKESDVL
+30 TILTDKESDVL

-50 SIGKQMLSSQYGIV
+50 SIGKQMLNEQYGIV

-71 SYLPPEDIQRI
+71 SYLSREDIQRI

-88 TYADGAYDEWDEA
+88 TASDGAYDGMDENDIP
-101 TDGPVPSQNK
+101 TQSR
-111 AFDVEVDGKALLARN
+111 AFSKIVEGKPLLSRN
-126 VVWIGSFDDLGELQS
+126 VVWIGSFDDLQADG
-141 IMSDPIISN
+141 
-150 LIGNATGVNKDDLQ
+150 DLQ
-164 NSLIALDEKLN
+164 TLLGIGGVLDVVQSDLDAMRAKFQ

-181 TTIGEDTYQTHIL
+181 TDGETTYIL
-194 NIYFTQSGSDDHVIE
+194 NIYFSQSGSNNAVIE
-209 ALDALEEEI
+209 ALDALEKEI
-218 RRILQQRIDDGTITA
+218 QRILNERIEDGTITQ
-233 IDDPAQG
+233 IDDASQG
-240 YFFSGMAQ
+240 YYFSGMAQ

-268 VVVVFIILLLS
+268 VLVVFVILLLS
-279 SHSYLEPLI
+279 SHSYLEPFI

-318 SSCATILQ
+318 SSCAVILQ

-344 LRTLKNPKIA
+344 LRTLKDPKIA
-354 MMHAM
+354 LMHAM

-414 IWTKKLIDKTHHE
+414 ILTKKLIDKTHHN
-427 WIITPRLNF
+427 WIVTPRLNF
-436 VGRTITNKWVS
+436 VGKTITNKWVS

-475 TNETPDEEKGLAQKE
+475 TNETPEEEKSLAQRE

-514 SLHYDFIEKIE
+514 SKHYEFIDKIQQVGVTDE
-525 QIGNGDAAAPSGGFV
+525 TAPTTDFV
-540 EGSYVREDANKFN
+540 EGDYVREDGNKFN

-560 LASLFDSNIMKVVT
+560 LASIVGPDLLDALQDSGLNALADSWFQLNHNDTTLKEQLNGQLF
-574 NPQIISLVSGSGID
+574 G
-588 LEAQLTSQ
+588 
-596 LLSSFISDIYND
+596 SFISNV
-608 SDDAQHYMLYTIN
+608 DDETEGSVHYMLYTIN

-644 MFGTDAAG
+644 MFDTDTAG

-663 AYDLFTVTPEDF
+663 AYDLFTVTPDDF

-767 AVHRAA
+767 AVHRSA

-825 NIKERTARWYSIKKG
+825 NIKERVSRWYSIKKG

-853 YEKKRLAKLE
+853 YEKKRQAKLE
-863 AKKLAMAT
+863 AKKLAMAS
-871 VGEEGVSTIPDDAVD
+871 VGADGDSVMIDADAGD
-886 GVKGSDILIDR
+886 GVKASDVLIDR
-897 DAPADEDKPQS
+897 GDEPKPAETGDD
-908 GSPVSDADPTDEAMT
+908 GDADDKAADDKVDDEVMT
-923 TIEDDKK
+923 TSDDDKK

>member
-1 MAKFTKWLLDH
+1 MASFTKWLLDH
-12 KVAVVCVVVLLMA
+12 KVAVICVLVLLMA

-30 TIMTDKESDVL
+30 TILTDKESDVL

-50 SIGKQMLSSQYGIV
+50 SIGKQMLNEQYGIV

-71 SYLPPEDIQRI
+71 SYLSREDIQRI

-88 TYADGAYDEWDEA
+88 TASDGAYDGMNEND
-101 TDGPVPSQNK
+101 VPTQSR
-111 AFDVEVDGKALLARN
+111 AFSKTIEGKPLLSRN
-126 VVWIGSFDDLGELQS
+126 VVWIGSFDDLQEDG
-141 IMSDPIISN
+141 
-150 LIGNATGVNKDDLQ
+150 DLQ
-164 NSLIALDEKLN
+164 MLLGIGGVLDVVQSDLDAMRAKFQ

-181 TTIGEDTYQTHIL
+181 TDGETTYIL
-194 NIYFTQSGSDDHVIE
+194 NIYFSQSGSNNAVIN
-209 ALDALEEEI
+209 ALDALEKEI
-218 RRILQQRIDDGTITA
+218 QRILNERIEDGTITQ
-233 IDDPAQG
+233 IDDASQG
-240 YFFSGMAQ
+240 YYFSGMAQ

-268 VVVVFIILLLS
+268 VLVVFVILLLS
-279 SHSYLEPLI
+279 SHSYLEPFI

-318 SSCATILQ
+318 SSCAVILQ

-344 LRTLKNPKIA
+344 LRTLKDPKIA
-354 MMHAM
+354 LMHAM

-414 IWTKKLIDKTHHE
+414 ILTKKLIDKTHHN
-427 WIITPRLNF
+427 WIVTPRLNF
-436 VGRTITNKWVS
+436 VGKTITNKWVS

-475 TNETPDEEKGLAQKE
+475 TNETPEEEKSLAQRE

-505 YDGYGNIDL
+505 YDGYGHIDL
-514 SLHYDFIEKIE
+514 TRHYEFIDKIE
-525 QIGNGDAAAPSGGFV
+525 QIGVSDDAAPSGGFV
-540 EGSYVREDANKFN
+540 DGTYVREDGGKFN

-560 LASLFDSNIMKVVT
+560 LSSIIGPDLLDALQDSGLNAFADSWFQLNHNDTTLKEQLNGQLF
-574 NPQIISLVSGSGID
+574 G
-588 LEAQLTSQ
+588 
-596 LLSSFISDIYND
+596 SFISNV
-608 SDDAQHYMLYTIN
+608 DDETEGSVHYMLYTIN

-644 MFGTDAAG
+644 MFDTDTAG

-663 AYDLFTVTPEDF
+663 AYDLFTVTPDDF

-767 AVHRAA
+767 AVHRSA

-825 NIKERTARWYSIKKG
+825 NIKERVSRWYSIKKG

-853 YEKKRLAKLE
+853 YEKKRQAKLE
-863 AKKLAMAT
+863 AKKLAMAS
-871 VGEEGVSTIPDDAVD
+871 VGADGDSVMIDADAGD
-886 GVKGSDILIDR
+886 GVKASDVLIDR
-897 DAPADEDKPQS
+897 GDEPKPAETGD
-908 GSPVSDADPTDEAMT
+908 GGDADDKAADDKADDEVMT
-923 TIEDDKK
+923 TSDDDKK

>member
-1 MAKFTKWLLDH
+1 MASFTKWLLDH
-12 KVAVVCVVVLLMA
+12 KVAVICVLVLLMA

-30 TIMTDKESDVL
+30 TILTDKESDVL

-50 SIGKQMLSSQYGIV
+50 SIGKQMLNEQYGIV

-71 SYLPPEDIQRI
+71 SYLSREDIQRI

-88 TYADGAYDEWDEA
+88 TASDGAYDGMDENDIP
-101 TDGPVPSQNK
+101 TQSR
-111 AFDVEVDGKALLARN
+111 AFSKIVEGKPLLSRN
-126 VVWIGSFDDLGELQS
+126 VVWIGSFDDLQEDG
-141 IMSDPIISN
+141 
-150 LIGNATGVNKDDLQ
+150 DLQ
-164 NSLIALDEKLN
+164 MLLSFGGVLDVVQSDLDAMRAKFQ

-181 TTIGEDTYQTHIL
+181 TNGETTYIL
-194 NIYFTQSGSDDHVIE
+194 NIYFSQSGSNNAVIE
-209 ALDALEEEI
+209 ALDALEKEI
-218 RRILQQRIDDGTITA
+218 QRILNERIEDGTITQ
-233 IDDPAQG
+233 IDDASQG
-240 YFFSGMAQ
+240 YYFSGMAQ

-268 VVVVFIILLLS
+268 VLVVFVILLLS
-279 SHSYLEPLI
+279 SHSYLEPFI

-318 SSCATILQ
+318 SSCAVILQ

-344 LRTLKNPKIA
+344 LRTLKDPKIA
-354 MMHAM
+354 LMHAM

-414 IWTKKLIDKTHHE
+414 ILTKKLIDKTHHN
-427 WIITPRLNF
+427 WIVTPRLNF
-436 VGRTITNKWVS
+436 VGKTITNKWVS

-475 TNETPDEEKGLAQKE
+475 TNETPEEEKSLAQRE

-514 SLHYDFIEKIE
+514 SKHYEFIDKIQQVGVTDE
-525 QIGNGDAAAPSGGFV
+525 TAPSNDFV
-540 EGSYVREDANKFN
+540 EGDYVRKDGNKFN

-560 LASLFDSNIMKVVT
+560 LASIVGPDLLDALQDSRLNAAADAWFQFNKNDTTLKEQLNGQLF
-574 NPQIISLVSGSGID
+574 G
-588 LEAQLTSQ
+588 
-596 LLSSFISDIYND
+596 SFISNV
-608 SDDAQHYMLYTIN
+608 DDETEGSVHYMLYTIN

-644 MFGTDAAG
+644 MFDTDAAG
-652 KHVYVT
+652 NHVYVT

-663 AYDLFTVTPEDF
+663 AYDLFTVTPDDF

-767 AVHRAA
+767 AVHRSA

-825 NIKERTARWYSIKKG
+825 NIKERVSRWYSIKKG

-853 YEKKRLAKLE
+853 YEKKRQAKLE
-863 AKKLAMAT
+863 AKKLAMAS
-871 VGEEGVSTIPDDAVD
+871 VGADGDSVMIDADAGD
-886 GVKGSDILIDR
+886 GVKASDVLIDR
-897 DAPADEDKPQS
+897 GDEPKPAETGD
-908 GSPVSDADPTDEAMT
+908 GGDADDKAADDKADDEVMT
-923 TIEDDKK
+923 TSDDDKK

>member
-1 MAKFTKWLLDH
+1 MASFTKWLLDH
-12 KVAVVCVVVLLMA
+12 KVAVICVLVLLMA

-30 TIMTDKESDVL
+30 TILTDKESDVL

-50 SIGKQMLSSQYGIV
+50 SIGKQMLNEQYGIV

-71 SYLPPEDIQRI
+71 SYLSREDIQRI

-88 TYADGAYDEWDEA
+88 TASDDAYVGWDPK
-101 TDGPVPSQNK
+101 DVPKQSS
-111 AFDVEVDGKALLARN
+111 AFKRTIEDKPLLSRN
-126 VVWIGSFDDLGELQS
+126 VVWIGSFDDLQETGALQLLLDRGGVLNVVQ
-141 IMSDPIISN
+141 SD
-150 LIGNATGVNKDDLQ
+150 
-164 NSLIALDEKLN
+164 LDAMRAKFQ

-181 TTIGEDTYQTHIL
+181 TDGETTYIL
-194 NIYFTQSGSDDHVIE
+194 NIYFSQSGSHNAVIN
-209 ALDALEEEI
+209 ALDALEKEI
-218 RRILQQRIDDGTITA
+218 QRILNERIEDGTITQ
-233 IDDPAQG
+233 IDDASQG
-240 YFFSGMAQ
+240 YYFSGMAQ

-268 VVVVFIILLLS
+268 VLVVFVILLLS
-279 SHSYLEPLI
+279 SHSYLEPFI

-318 SSCATILQ
+318 SSCAVILQ

-344 LRTLKNPKIA
+344 LRTLKDPKIA
-354 MMHAM
+354 LMHAM

-414 IWTKKLIDKTHHE
+414 ILTKKLIDKTHHN
-427 WIITPRLNF
+427 WIVTPRLNF
-436 VGRTITNKWVS
+436 VGKTITNKWVS

-475 TNETPDEEKGLAQKE
+475 TNETPEEEKSLAQRE

-514 SLHYDFIEKIE
+514 SKHYEFIDKIQQVGVTDE
-525 QIGNGDAAAPSGGFV
+525 TAPSADFV
-540 EGSYVREDANKFN
+540 EGDYVREDGNKYN

-560 LASLFDSNIMKVVT
+560 LASIIGPDLLDALQDSRLNDLANIFLPALTGEEGMTLK
-574 NPQIISLVSGSGID
+574 
-588 LEAQLTSQ
+588 EQLNGQ
-596 LLSSFISDIYND
+596 LYGSFISNV
-608 SDDAQHYMLYTIN
+608 DDETEGSVHYMLYTIN

-644 MFGTDAAG
+644 MFDTDAAG
-652 KHVYVT
+652 NHVYVT

-663 AYDLFTVTPEDF
+663 AYDLFTVTPDDF

-767 AVHRAA
+767 AVHRSA

-825 NIKERTARWYSIKKG
+825 NIKERVSRWYSIKKG

-853 YEKKRLAKLE
+853 YEKKRQAKLE
-863 AKKLAMAT
+863 AKKLAMAS
-871 VGEEGVSTIPDDAVD
+871 VGADGDSVMIDADAGD
-886 GVKGSDILIDR
+886 GVKASDVLIDR
-897 DAPADEDKPQS
+897 GDEPESAETGDCFKADVKAADDK
-908 GSPVSDADPTDEAMT
+908 ADNEVMT
-923 TIEDDKK
+923 TSDDDKK

>member
-1 MAKFTKWLLDH
+1 MASFTKWLLDH
-12 KVAVVCVVVLLMA
+12 KVAVICVLVLLMA

-30 TIMTDKESDVL
+30 TILTDKESDVL

-50 SIGKQMLSSQYGIV
+50 SIGKQMLNEQYGIV

-71 SYLPPEDIQRI
+71 SYLSREDIQRI

-88 TYADGAYDEWDEA
+88 TASDGAYDGMDENDIP
-101 TDGPVPSQNK
+101 TQSR
-111 AFDVEVDGKALLARN
+111 AFSKTVEGKPLLSRN
-126 VVWIGSFDDLGELQS
+126 VVWIGSFDDLQEG
-141 IMSDPIISN
+141 
-150 LIGNATGVNKDDLQ
+150 GDLQ
-164 NSLIALDEKLN
+164 LLLGIGGVLDVVQSDLDAMRAKFQ

-181 TTIGEDTYQTHIL
+181 TDGETTYIL
-194 NIYFTQSGSDDHVIE
+194 NIYFSQSGSNNAVIE

-218 RRILQQRIDDGTITA
+218 QRILNERIEDGTITQ
-233 IDDPAQG
+233 IDDASQG
-240 YFFSGMAQ
+240 YYFSGMAQ

-268 VVVVFIILLLS
+268 VLVVFVILLLS
-279 SHSYLEPLI
+279 SHSYLEPFI

-318 SSCATILQ
+318 SSCAVILQ

-344 LRTLKNPKIA
+344 LRTLKDPKIA
-354 MMHAM
+354 LMHAM

-414 IWTKKLIDKTHHE
+414 ILTKKLIDKTHHN
-427 WIITPRLNF
+427 WIVTPRLNF
-436 VGRTITNKWVS
+436 VGKTITNKWVS

-475 TNETPDEEKGLAQKE
+475 TNETPEEEKSLAQRE

-514 SLHYDFIEKIE
+514 SKHYEFIDKIQQVGVTDETAPTTDFVK
-525 QIGNGDAAAPSGGFV
+525 GD
-540 EGSYVREDANKFN
+540 YVRKDGNKFN

-560 LASLFDSNIMKVVT
+560 LASIVGPDLLDALQDSGLNALADSWFQLNQNDTTLKEQLNGQLF
-574 NPQIISLVSGSGID
+574 G
-588 LEAQLTSQ
+588 
-596 LLSSFISDIYND
+596 SFISNV
-608 SDDAQHYMLYTIN
+608 DDETEGSVHYMLYTIN

-644 MFGTDAAG
+644 MFDTDAAG

-663 AYDLFTVTPEDF
+663 AYDLFTVTPDDF

-767 AVHRAA
+767 AVHRSA

-825 NIKERTARWYSIKKG
+825 NIKERVSRWYSIKKG

-853 YEKKRLAKLE
+853 YEKKRQAKLE
-863 AKKLAMAT
+863 AKKLAMAS
-871 VGEEGVSTIPDDAVD
+871 VGADGDSVMIDADAGD
-886 GVKGSDILIDR
+886 GVKASDALIDR
-897 DAPADEDKPQS
+897 GDEPKPAETGD
-908 GSPVSDADPTDEAMT
+908 GGDADDKTADDKADDEVMT
-923 TIEDDKK
+923 TSDDDKK

>member
-1 MAKFTKWLLDH
+1 MASFTKWLLDH
-12 KVAVVCVVVLLMA
+12 KVAVICVLVLLMA

-30 TIMTDKESDVL
+30 TILTDKESDVL

-50 SIGKQMLSSQYGIV
+50 SIGKQMLNEQYGIV

-71 SYLPPEDIQRI
+71 SYLSREDIQRI

-88 TYADGAYDEWDEA
+88 TASDGAYDGMDENDIP
-101 TDGPVPSQNK
+101 TQSR
-111 AFDVEVDGKALLARN
+111 AFSKTVEGKPLLSRN
-126 VVWIGSFDDLGELQS
+126 VVWIGSFDDLQADG
-141 IMSDPIISN
+141 
-150 LIGNATGVNKDDLQ
+150 DLQ
-164 NSLIALDEKLN
+164 MLLSLGGVLDVVQSDLDAMRAKFQ

-181 TTIGEDTYQTHIL
+181 TNGETTYIL
-194 NIYFTQSGSDDHVIE
+194 NIYFSQSGSNNAVIE
-209 ALDALEEEI
+209 ALDALEKEI
-218 RRILQQRIDDGTITA
+218 QRILNERIEDGTITQ
-233 IDDPAQG
+233 IDDASQG
-240 YFFSGMAQ
+240 YYFSGMAQ

-268 VVVVFIILLLS
+268 VLVVFVILLLS
-279 SHSYLEPLI
+279 SHSYLEPFI

-318 SSCATILQ
+318 SSCAVILQ

-344 LRTLKNPKIA
+344 LRTLKDPKIA
-354 MMHAM
+354 LMHAM

-414 IWTKKLIDKTHHE
+414 ILTKKLIDKTHHN
-427 WIITPRLNF
+427 WIVTPRLNF
-436 VGRTITNKWVS
+436 VGKTITNKWVS

-475 TNETPDEEKGLAQKE
+475 TNETPEEEKSLAQRE

-505 YDGYGNIDL
+505 YDGYGHIDL
-514 SLHYDFIEKIE
+514 TRHYEFIDKIQQVGVTDE
-525 QIGNGDAAAPSGGFV
+525 TAPSTDFV
-540 EGSYVREDANKFN
+540 EGDYVREDGNKFN

-560 LASLFDSNIMKVVT
+560 LASIVGPDLLDALQDSGLNDLADSWFQFNHNDTTLKEQLNGQLF
-574 NPQIISLVSGSGID
+574 G
-588 LEAQLTSQ
+588 
-596 LLSSFISDIYND
+596 SFISNV
-608 SDDAQHYMLYTIN
+608 DDETEGSVHYMLYTIN

-644 MFGTDAAG
+644 MFDTDAAG

-663 AYDLFTVTPEDF
+663 AYDLFTVTPDDF

-767 AVHRAA
+767 AVHRSA

-825 NIKERTARWYSIKKG
+825 NIKERVSRWYSIKKG

-853 YEKKRLAKLE
+853 YEKKRQAKLE
-863 AKKLAMAT
+863 AKKLAMAS
-871 VGEEGVSTIPDDAVD
+871 VGADGDSVMIDADAGD
-886 GVKGSDILIDR
+886 GVKASDVLLDR
-897 DAPADEDKPQS
+897 GDEPKPAETGD
-908 GSPVSDADPTDEAMT
+908 GGDADDKAADDKADDEVMT
-923 TIEDDKK
+923 TSDDDKK

>member
-1 MAKFTKWLLDH
+1 MASFTKWLLDH
-12 KVAVVCVVVLLMA
+12 KVAVICVLVLLMA

-30 TIMTDKESDVL
+30 TILTDKESDVL

-50 SIGKQMLSSQYGIV
+50 SIGKQMLNEQYGIV

-71 SYLPPEDIQRI
+71 SYLSREDIQRI

-88 TYADGAYDEWDEA
+88 TASDGAYDGMDENDIP
-101 TDGPVPSQNK
+101 TQSQ
-111 AFDVEVDGKALLARN
+111 AFSKTVEGKPLLSRN
-126 VVWIGSFDDLGELQS
+126 VVWIGSFDDLQEDG
-141 IMSDPIISN
+141 
-150 LIGNATGVNKDDLQ
+150 DLQ
-164 NSLIALDEKLN
+164 LLLSIGGVLDVVQSDLDAMRAKFQ

-181 TTIGEDTYQTHIL
+181 TDGETTYIL
-194 NIYFTQSGSDDHVIE
+194 NIYFSQSGSNNAVIE
-209 ALDALEEEI
+209 ALDALENEI
-218 RRILQQRIDDGTITA
+218 QRILNERIEDGTITQ
-233 IDDPAQG
+233 IDDASQG
-240 YFFSGMAQ
+240 YYFSGMAQ

-268 VVVVFIILLLS
+268 VLVVFVILLLS
-279 SHSYLEPLI
+279 SHSYLEPFI

-318 SSCATILQ
+318 SSCAVILQ

-344 LRTLKNPKIA
+344 LRTLKDPKIA
-354 MMHAM
+354 LMHAM

-414 IWTKKLIDKTHHE
+414 ILTKKLIDKTHHN

-436 VGRTITNKWVS
+436 VGKTITNKWVS

-475 TNETPDEEKGLAQKE
+475 TNETPEEEKSLAQRE

-505 YDGYGNIDL
+505 YDGYGNIDM
-514 SLHYDFIEKIE
+514 SKHYEFIDKIQQVGVTDE
-525 QIGNGDAAAPSGGFV
+525 TAPSTDFV
-540 EGSYVREDANKFN
+540 EGDYVREDGNKFN

-560 LASLFDSNIMKVVT
+560 LASIVGPDLLDALQDSGLNAAADAWFKLNKNDTTLKEQLNGQLF
-574 NPQIISLVSGSGID
+574 G
-588 LEAQLTSQ
+588 
-596 LLSSFISDIYND
+596 SFISNVND
-608 SDDAQHYMLYTIN
+608 ETEGSVHYMLYTIN

-644 MFGTDAAG
+644 MFDTDAAG
-652 KHVYVT
+652 NHVYVT

-663 AYDLFTVTPEDF
+663 AYDLFTVTPDDF

-748 SSKYFEEKENCTG
+748 SSKYFEEKETCTG

-767 AVHRAA
+767 AVHRSA

-825 NIKERTARWYSIKKG
+825 NIKERVSRWYSIKKG

-853 YEKKRLAKLE
+853 YEKKRQAKLE
-863 AKKLAMAT
+863 AKKLAMAS
-871 VGEEGVSTIPDDAVD
+871 VGADGDSVMIDADAGD
-886 GVKGSDILIDR
+886 GVKASDVLIDR
-897 DAPADEDKPQS
+897 GDEPKPAETGDGGNADDKAADDKADDE
-908 GSPVSDADPTDEAMT
+908 VMT
-923 TIEDDKK
+923 TSDDDKK

>member
-1 MAKFTKWLLDH
+1 MASFTKWLLDH
-12 KVAVVCVVVLLMA
+12 KVAVICVLVLLMA

-30 TIMTDKESDVL
+30 TILTDKESDVL

-50 SIGKQMLSSQYGIV
+50 SIGKQMLNEQYGIV

-71 SYLPPEDIQRI
+71 SYLSREDIQRI

-88 TYADGAYDEWDEA
+88 TASDGAYVGWDPK
-101 TDGPVPSQNK
+101 DVPKQSS
-111 AFDVEVDGKALLARN
+111 AFKRTIEDKPLLSRN
-126 VVWIGSFDDLGELQS
+126 VVWIGSFDDLQEDGALQLLFERGGVLNVVQ
-141 IMSDPIISN
+141 SD
-150 LIGNATGVNKDDLQ
+150 
-164 NSLIALDEKLN
+164 LDAMRAKFQ

-181 TTIGEDTYQTHIL
+181 TNGETTYIL
-194 NIYFTQSGSDDHVIE
+194 NIYFSQSGSNNAVIN
-209 ALDALEEEI
+209 ALDALEKEI
-218 RRILQQRIDDGTITA
+218 QRILNERIEDGTITQ
-233 IDDPAQG
+233 IDDASQG
-240 YFFSGMAQ
+240 YYFSGMAQ

-268 VVVVFIILLLS
+268 VLVVFVILLLS
-279 SHSYLEPLI
+279 SHSYLEPFI

-318 SSCATILQ
+318 SSCAVILQ

-344 LRTLKNPKIA
+344 LRTLKDPKIA
-354 MMHAM
+354 LMHAM

-414 IWTKKLIDKTHHE
+414 ILTKKLIDKTHHN
-427 WIITPRLNF
+427 WIVTPRLNF
-436 VGRTITNKWVS
+436 VGKTITNKWVS

-475 TNETPDEEKGLAQKE
+475 TNETPEEEKSLAQRE

-514 SLHYDFIEKIE
+514 SKHYEFIDKIQQVGVTDE
-525 QIGNGDAAAPSGGFV
+525 TAPSTDFV
-540 EGSYVREDANKFN
+540 EGDYVREDGNKYN

-560 LASLFDSNIMKVVT
+560 LASIIGPDLLDALQDSRLN
-574 NPQIISLVSGSGID
+574 D
-588 LEAQLTSQ
+588 LANTFLPVITGEPGMTLKEQLNGQ
-596 LLSSFISDIYND
+596 LYGSFISNV
-608 SDDAQHYMLYTIN
+608 DDETEGSVHYMLYTIN

-644 MFGTDAAG
+644 MFDTDTAG
-652 KHVYVT
+652 KHVYIT

-663 AYDLFTVTPEDF
+663 AYDLFTVTPDDF

-748 SSKYFEEKENCTG
+748 SSKYFEEKETCTG

-767 AVHRAA
+767 AVHRSA

-825 NIKERTARWYSIKKG
+825 NIKERVSRWYSIKKG

-853 YEKKRLAKLE
+853 YEKKRQAKLE
-863 AKKLAMAT
+863 AKKLAMAS
-871 VGEEGVSTIPDDAVD
+871 VGADGDSVMIDADAGD
-886 GVKGSDILIDR
+886 GVKASDVLIDR
-897 DAPADEDKPQS
+897 GDEPKPAETGDCFKADVKVADDK
-908 GSPVSDADPTDEAMT
+908 ADGEVMT
-923 TIEDDKK
+923 TSDDDKK

>member
-1 MAKFTKWLLDH
+1 MASFTKWLLDH
-12 KVAVVCVVVLLMA
+12 KVAVICVLVLLMA

-30 TIMTDKESDVL
+30 TILTDKESDVL

-50 SIGKQMLSSQYGIV
+50 SIGKQMLNEQYGIV

-71 SYLPPEDIQRI
+71 SYLSREDIQRI

-88 TYADGAYDEWDEA
+88 TASDGAYDGMDENDIP
-101 TDGPVPSQNK
+101 TQSS
-111 AFDVEVDGKALLARN
+111 AFSKTVEGKPLLSRN
-126 VVWIGSFDDLGELQS
+126 VVWIGSFDDLQEDG
-141 IMSDPIISN
+141 
-150 LIGNATGVNKDDLQ
+150 DLQ
-164 NSLIALDEKLN
+164 LLLSFGGVLDVVQSDLDAMRAKFQ

-181 TTIGEDTYQTHIL
+181 TDGETTYIL
-194 NIYFTQSGSDDHVIE
+194 NIYFSQSGSNNAVIE
-209 ALDALEEEI
+209 ALDALEKEI
-218 RRILQQRIDDGTITA
+218 QRILNERIEDGTITQ
-233 IDDPAQG
+233 IDDASQG
-240 YFFSGMAQ
+240 YYFSGMAQ

-268 VVVVFIILLLS
+268 VLVVFVILLLS
-279 SHSYLEPLI
+279 SHSYLEPFI

-318 SSCATILQ
+318 SSCAVILQ

-344 LRTLKNPKIA
+344 LRTLKDPKIA
-354 MMHAM
+354 LMHAM

-414 IWTKKLIDKTHHE
+414 ILTKKLIDKTHHN

-436 VGRTITNKWVS
+436 VGKTITNKWVS

-475 TNETPDEEKGLAQKE
+475 TNETPEEEKSLAQRE

-514 SLHYDFIEKIE
+514 SKHYEFIDKIQQVGVTDE
-525 QIGNGDAAAPSGGFV
+525 TAPTTDFV
-540 EGSYVREDANKFN
+540 EGDYVREDGNKFN

-560 LASLFDSNIMKVVT
+560 LASIVGPDLLDALQDSGLNAFADSWFQLNHNDTTLKEQLNGQLF
-574 NPQIISLVSGSGID
+574 G
-588 LEAQLTSQ
+588 
-596 LLSSFISDIYND
+596 SFISNVND
-608 SDDAQHYMLYTIN
+608 ETEGSVHYMLYTIN

-644 MFGTDAAG
+644 MFDTDAAG
-652 KHVYVT
+652 NHVYVT

-663 AYDLFTVTPEDF
+663 AYDLFTVTPDDF

-767 AVHRAA
+767 AVHRSA

-825 NIKERTARWYSIKKG
+825 NIKERVSRWYSIKKG

-853 YEKKRLAKLE
+853 YEKKRQAKLE
-863 AKKLAMAT
+863 AKKLAMAS
-871 VGEEGVSTIPDDAVD
+871 VGADGDSVMIDADAGD
-886 GVKGSDILIDR
+886 GVKASDVLIDR
-897 DAPADEDKPQS
+897 GDEPKPAETGD
-908 GSPVSDADPTDEAMT
+908 GGDADDKAADDKVDDEVMT
-923 TIEDDKK
+923 TSDDDKK

>member
-1 MAKFTKWLLDH
+1 MASFTKWLLDH
-12 KVAVVCVVVLLMA
+12 KVAVICVLVLLMA

-30 TIMTDKESDVL
+30 TILTDKESDVL

-50 SIGKQMLSSQYGIV
+50 SIGKQMLNEQYGIV

-71 SYLPPEDIQRI
+71 SYLSREDIQRI

-88 TYADGAYDEWDEA
+88 TASDGAYDGMDENDIP
-101 TDGPVPSQNK
+101 TQSR
-111 AFDVEVDGKALLARN
+111 AFSKIVEGKPLLSRN
-126 VVWIGSFDDLGELQS
+126 VVWIGSFDDLQEDG
-141 IMSDPIISN
+141 
-150 LIGNATGVNKDDLQ
+150 DLQ
-164 NSLIALDEKLN
+164 LLLGIGGVLDVVQSDLDAMRAKFQ

-181 TTIGEDTYQTHIL
+181 TDGETTYIL
-194 NIYFTQSGSDDHVIE
+194 NIYFSQSGSNNAVIE
-209 ALDALEEEI
+209 ALDALEKEI
-218 RRILQQRIDDGTITA
+218 QRILNERIEDGTITQ
-233 IDDPAQG
+233 IDDASQG
-240 YFFSGMAQ
+240 YYFSGMAQ

-268 VVVVFIILLLS
+268 VLVVFVILLLS
-279 SHSYLEPLI
+279 SHSYLEPFI

-318 SSCATILQ
+318 SSCAVILQ

-344 LRTLKNPKIA
+344 LRTLKDPKIA
-354 MMHAM
+354 LMHAM

-414 IWTKKLIDKTHHE
+414 ILTKKLIDKTHHN
-427 WIITPRLNF
+427 WIVTPRLNF
-436 VGRTITNKWVS
+436 VGKTITNKWVS

-475 TNETPDEEKGLAQKE
+475 TNETPEEEKSLAQRE

-514 SLHYDFIEKIE
+514 SKHYEFIDKIQQVGVTDE
-525 QIGNGDAAAPSGGFV
+525 TAPTTDFV
-540 EGSYVREDANKFN
+540 EGDYVREDGNKFN

-560 LASLFDSNIMKVVT
+560 LASIVGPDLLDALQDSELNALADSWCKFNHNDTTLKEQLNGQLF
-574 NPQIISLVSGSGID
+574 G
-588 LEAQLTSQ
+588 
-596 LLSSFISDIYND
+596 SFISNV
-608 SDDAQHYMLYTIN
+608 DDETEGSVHYMLYTIN

-644 MFGTDAAG
+644 MFDTDAAG

-663 AYDLFTVTPEDF
+663 AYDLFTVTPDDF

-767 AVHRAA
+767 AVHRSA

-825 NIKERTARWYSIKKG
+825 NIKERVSRWYSIKKG

-853 YEKKRLAKLE
+853 YEKKRQAKLE
-863 AKKLAMAT
+863 AKKLAMAS
-871 VGEEGVSTIPDDAVD
+871 VGADGDSVMIDADAGD
-886 GVKGSDILIDR
+886 GVKASDVLIDR
-897 DAPADEDKPQS
+897 GDEPKPAETGD
-908 GSPVSDADPTDEAMT
+908 GGDADDKAADDKADDEVMT
-923 TIEDDKK
+923 TSDDDKK

>member
-1 MAKFTKWLLDH
+1 MASFTKWLLDH
-12 KVAVVCVVVLLMA
+12 KVAVICVLVLLMA

-30 TIMTDKESDVL
+30 TILTDKESDVL

-50 SIGKQMLSSQYGIV
+50 SIGKQMLNEQYGIV

-71 SYLPPEDIQRI
+71 SYLSREDIQRI

-88 TYADGAYDEWDEA
+88 TASDGAYDGMDENDIP
-101 TDGPVPSQNK
+101 TQSR
-111 AFDVEVDGKALLARN
+111 AFSKTVEGKPLLSRN
-126 VVWIGSFDDLGELQS
+126 VVWIGSFDDLQADG
-141 IMSDPIISN
+141 
-150 LIGNATGVNKDDLQ
+150 DLQ
-164 NSLIALDEKLN
+164 LLLSLGGVLDVVQSDLDAMRAKFQ

-181 TTIGEDTYQTHIL
+181 TNGETTYIL
-194 NIYFTQSGSDDHVIE
+194 NIYFSQSGSNNAVIE
-209 ALDALEEEI
+209 ALDALEKEI
-218 RRILQQRIDDGTITA
+218 QRILNERIEDGTITQ
-233 IDDPAQG
+233 IDDASQG
-240 YFFSGMAQ
+240 YYFSGMAQ

-268 VVVVFIILLLS
+268 VLVVFVILLLS
-279 SHSYLEPLI
+279 SHSYLEPFI

-318 SSCATILQ
+318 SSCAVILQ

-344 LRTLKNPKIA
+344 LRTLKDPKIA
-354 MMHAM
+354 LMHAM

-414 IWTKKLIDKTHHE
+414 ILTKKLIDKTHHN
-427 WIITPRLNF
+427 WIVTPRLNF
-436 VGRTITNKWVS
+436 VGKTITNKWVS

-456 IAVPS
+456 IAIPS

-475 TNETPDEEKGLAQKE
+475 TNETPEEEKSLAQRE

-514 SLHYDFIEKIE
+514 SKHYEFIDKIQQVGVTDE
-525 QIGNGDAAAPSGGFV
+525 TAPTTDFV
-540 EGSYVREDANKFN
+540 EGDYVREDGNKFN

-560 LASLFDSNIMKVVT
+560 LASIVGPDLLDALQDSGLNAFADSWFKLNHNDTTLKEQLNGQLF
-574 NPQIISLVSGSGID
+574 G
-588 LEAQLTSQ
+588 
-596 LLSSFISDIYND
+596 SFISNVND
-608 SDDAQHYMLYTIN
+608 ETEGSVHYMLYTIN

-644 MFGTDAAG
+644 MFDTDTAG

-663 AYDLFTVTPEDF
+663 AYDLFTVTPDDF

-767 AVHRAA
+767 AVHRSA

-825 NIKERTARWYSIKKG
+825 NIKERVSRWYSIKKG

-853 YEKKRLAKLE
+853 YEKKRQAKLE
-863 AKKLAMAT
+863 AKKLAMAS
-871 VGEEGVSTIPDDAVD
+871 VGADGDSVMIDADAGD
-886 GVKGSDILIDR
+886 GVKASDVLIDR
-897 DAPADEDKPQS
+897 GDEPKPAETGD
-908 GSPVSDADPTDEAMT
+908 GGDADDKTADDKADDEVMT
-923 TIEDDKK
+923 TSDDDKK

>member
-1 MAKFTKWLLDH
+1 MASFTKWLLDH
-12 KVAVVCVVVLLMA
+12 KVAVICVLVLLMA

-30 TIMTDKESDVL
+30 TILTDKESDVL

-50 SIGKQMLSSQYGIV
+50 SIGKQMLNEQYGIV

-71 SYLPPEDIQRI
+71 SYLSREDIQRI

-88 TYADGAYDEWDEA
+88 TASDGAYDGMDENDIP
-101 TDGPVPSQNK
+101 TQSR
-111 AFDVEVDGKALLARN
+111 AFSKIVEGKPLLSRN
-126 VVWIGSFDDLGELQS
+126 VVWIGSFDDLQEDG
-141 IMSDPIISN
+141 
-150 LIGNATGVNKDDLQ
+150 DLQ
-164 NSLIALDEKLN
+164 TLLGIGGVLDVVQSDLDAMRAKFQ

-181 TTIGEDTYQTHIL
+181 TNGETTYIL
-194 NIYFTQSGSDDHVIE
+194 NIYFSQSGSNNAVIE
-209 ALDALEEEI
+209 ALDALEKEI
-218 RRILQQRIDDGTITA
+218 QRILNERIEDGTITQ
-233 IDDPAQG
+233 IDDASQG
-240 YFFSGMAQ
+240 YYFSGMAQ

-268 VVVVFIILLLS
+268 VLVVFVILLLS
-279 SHSYLEPLI
+279 SHSYLEPFI

-318 SSCATILQ
+318 SSCAVILQ

-344 LRTLKNPKIA
+344 LRTLKDPKIA
-354 MMHAM
+354 LMHAM

-414 IWTKKLIDKTHHE
+414 ILTKKLIDKTHHN
-427 WIITPRLNF
+427 WIVTPRLNF
-436 VGRTITNKWVS
+436 VGKTITNKWVS

-475 TNETPDEEKGLAQKE
+475 TNETPEEEKSLAQRE

-514 SLHYDFIEKIE
+514 SKHYEFIDKIQQVGVTDE
-525 QIGNGDAAAPSGGFV
+525 TAPSTDFV
-540 EGSYVREDANKFN
+540 EGDYVREDGNKFN

-560 LASLFDSNIMKVVT
+560 LASIVGPDLLDALQDSELNALADSWFKFNHNDTTLKEQLNGQLF
-574 NPQIISLVSGSGID
+574 G
-588 LEAQLTSQ
+588 
-596 LLSSFISDIYND
+596 SFISNV
-608 SDDAQHYMLYTIN
+608 DDETEGSVHYMLYTIN

-644 MFGTDAAG
+644 MFDTDAAG

-663 AYDLFTVTPEDF
+663 AYDLFTVTPDDF

-767 AVHRAA
+767 AVHRSA

-825 NIKERTARWYSIKKG
+825 NIKERVSRWYSIKKG

-853 YEKKRLAKLE
+853 YEKKRQAKLE
-863 AKKLAMAT
+863 AKKLAMAS
-871 VGEEGVSTIPDDAVD
+871 VGADGDSVMIDADAGD
-886 GVKGSDILIDR
+886 GVKASDVLIDR
-897 DAPADEDKPQS
+897 GDEPKPAETVD
-908 GSPVSDADPTDEAMT
+908 GGDADDKAADDKADDEVMT
-923 TIEDDKK
+923 TSDDDKK

>member
-1 MAKFTKWLLDH
+1 MASFTKWLLDH
-12 KVAVVCVVVLLMA
+12 KVAVICVLVLLMA

-30 TIMTDKESDVL
+30 TILTDKESDVL

-50 SIGKQMLSSQYGIV
+50 SIGKQMLNEQYGIV

-71 SYLPPEDIQRI
+71 SYLSREDIQRI

-88 TYADGAYDEWDEA
+88 TAPDGAYDGLPS
-101 TDGPVPSQNK
+101 TQVPTQ
-111 AFDVEVDGKALLARN
+111 APEFMVQIEDRTILARN
-126 VVWIGSFDDLGELQS
+126 VVWIGSFDDLQEDG
-141 IMSDPIISN
+141 
-150 LIGNATGVNKDDLQ
+150 DLQ
-164 NSLIALDEKLN
+164 TLLSMGYINSDIQADLDDMRAKFQE
-175 DKFVKE
+175 KFVKE
-181 TTIGEDTYQTHIL
+181 TDGETTYIL
-194 NIYFTQSGSDDHVIE
+194 NIYFSQSGSHDAVIN
-209 ALDALEEEI
+209 ALDALEAEI
-218 RRILQQRIDDGTITA
+218 QRILNERIEDGTITQ
-233 IDDPAQG
+233 IDDASQG
-240 YFFSGMAQ
+240 YYFSGMAQ

-268 VVVVFIILLLS
+268 VLVVFVILLLS
-279 SHSYLEPLI
+279 SHSYLEPFI

-318 SSCATILQ
+318 SSCAVILQ

-344 LRTLKNPKIA
+344 LRTLKDPKIA
-354 MMHAM
+354 LMHAM

-414 IWTKKLIDKTHHE
+414 ILTKKLIDKTHHN
-427 WIITPRLNF
+427 WIVTPRLNF
-436 VGRTITNKWVS
+436 VGKTITNKWVS

-456 IAVPS
+456 IAIPS

-475 TNETPDEEKGLAQKE
+475 TNETPEEEKCLAQRE

-505 YDGYGNIDL
+505 YDGYGHIDL
-514 SLHYDFIEKIE
+514 TKHYEFIDKIQ
-525 QIGNGDAAAPSGGFV
+525 QIGVTDETAPSTDFV
-540 EGSYVREDANKFN
+540 EGTYVREDGNKYN

-560 LASLFDSNIMKVVT
+560 LASIVGQNLLDLLQDEKFNSTADGFLPFLGSDSTLKEQLNGQLF
-574 NPQIISLVSGSGID
+574 G
-588 LEAQLTSQ
+588 
-596 LLSSFISDIYND
+596 SFISNV
-608 SDDAQHYMLYTIN
+608 DDESEGSVHYMLYTIN
-621 LEGDPEDIESYNTML
+621 LEGDPEDIESYNTMH

-644 MFGTDAAG
+644 MFDTDAAG
-652 KHVYVT
+652 NHVYVT

-663 AYDLFTVTPEDF
+663 AYDLFTVTPDDF

-748 SSKYFEEKENCTG
+748 SSKYFEEKETCTG

-825 NIKERTARWYSIKKG
+825 NIKERVSRWYSIKKG

-853 YEKKRLAKLE
+853 YEKKRQAKLE
-863 AKKLAMAT
+863 AKKLAMAS
-871 VGEEGVSTIPDDAVD
+871 VGADGDSVMIDADAGD
-886 GVKGSDILIDR
+886 GVKASEMLIDR
-897 DAPADEDKPQS
+897 GDEPKPAETGD
-908 GSPVSDADPTDEAMT
+908 GGDADDKATDDKADDEVMT
-923 TIEDDKK
+923 TSDDDKK

>member
-1 MAKFTKWLLDH
+1 MASFTKWLLDH
-12 KVAVVCVVVLLMA
+12 KVAVICVLVLLMA

-30 TIMTDKESDVL
+30 TILTDKESDVL

-50 SIGKQMLSSQYGIV
+50 SIGKQMLNEQYGIV

-71 SYLPPEDIQRI
+71 SYLSREDIQRI

-88 TYADGAYDEWDEA
+88 TASDNAYVGWDPK
-101 TDGPVPSQNK
+101 DVPKQSS
-111 AFDVEVDGKALLARN
+111 AFKRTIEDKPLLSRN
-126 VVWIGSFDDLGELQS
+126 VVWIGSFDDLDALQIGFDTFYFINGSSS
-141 IMSDPIISN
+141 IPVAQPDLNMS
-150 LIGNATGVNKDDLQ
+150 LETLQ
-164 NSLIALDEKLN
+164 QRLQ

-181 TTIGEDTYQTHIL
+181 TDGETTYIL
-194 NIYFTQSGSDDHVIE
+194 NIYFSQSGSNNAVIE
-209 ALDALEEEI
+209 ALDALEKEI
-218 RRILQQRIDDGTITA
+218 QRILNERIEDGTITQ
-233 IDDPAQG
+233 IDDASQG
-240 YFFSGMAQ
+240 YYFSGMAQ

-268 VVVVFIILLLS
+268 VLVVFVILLLS
-279 SHSYLEPLI
+279 SHSYLEPFI

-318 SSCATILQ
+318 SSCAVILQ

-344 LRTLKNPKIA
+344 LRTLKDPKIA
-354 MMHAM
+354 LMHAM

-414 IWTKKLIDKTHHE
+414 ILTKKLIDKTHHN
-427 WIITPRLNF
+427 WIVTPRLNF
-436 VGRTITNKWVS
+436 VGKTITNKWVS

-475 TNETPDEEKGLAQKE
+475 TNETPEEEKSLAQRE

-514 SLHYDFIEKIE
+514 SKHYEFIDRIQQVGVTDETAPTTDFVD
-525 QIGNGDAAAPSGGFV
+525 GD
-540 EGSYVREDANKFN
+540 YVREDDNKFN

-560 LASLFDSNIMKVVT
+560 LASLFDSNLMTAVQNQEFLDFAGTFMDV
-574 NPQIISLVSGSGID
+574 
-588 LEAQLTSQ
+588 EAQLKAQ
-596 LLSSFISDIYND
+596 LFGSFISNV
-608 SDDAQHYMLYTIN
+608 DDETEGSVHYMLYTIN

-644 MFGTDAAG
+644 MFDTDTAG
-652 KHVYVT
+652 KHVYIT

-663 AYDLFTVTPEDF
+663 AYDLFTVTPDDF

-767 AVHRAA
+767 AVHRSA

-825 NIKERTARWYSIKKG
+825 NIKERVSRWYSIKKG

-853 YEKKRLAKLE
+853 YEKKRQAKLE
-863 AKKLAMAT
+863 AKKLAMAS
-871 VGEEGVSTIPDDAVD
+871 VGADGDSVMIDADAGD
-886 GVKGSDILIDR
+886 GVKASDVLIDR
-897 DAPADEDKPQS
+897 GDEPKPAETGD
-908 GSPVSDADPTDEAMT
+908 GGDADDKAADDKADDEVMT
-923 TIEDDKK
+923 TSDDDKK

>member
-1 MAKFTKWLLDH
+1 MASFTKWLLDH
-12 KVAVVCVVVLLMA
+12 KVAVICVLVLLMA

-30 TIMTDKESDVL
+30 TILTDKESDVL

-50 SIGKQMLSSQYGIV
+50 SIGKQMLNEQYGIV

-71 SYLPPEDIQRI
+71 SYLSREDIQRI

-88 TYADGAYDEWDEA
+88 TAPDGAYDGLPS
-101 TDGPVPSQNK
+101 TQVPTQ
-111 AFDVEVDGKALLARN
+111 APEFMVQIEDRTILARN
-126 VVWIGSFDDLGELQS
+126 VVWIGSFDDLQEDG
-141 IMSDPIISN
+141 
-150 LIGNATGVNKDDLQ
+150 DLQ
-164 NSLIALDEKLN
+164 TLLSMGYINSDIQADLDDMRAKFQE
-175 DKFVKE
+175 KFVKE
-181 TTIGEDTYQTHIL
+181 TDGETTYIL
-194 NIYFTQSGSDDHVIE
+194 NIYFSQSGSNNAVIN
-209 ALDALEEEI
+209 ALDALEAEI
-218 RRILQQRIDDGTITA
+218 QRILTERIEDGTITQ
-233 IDDPAQG
+233 IDDASQG
-240 YFFSGMAQ
+240 YYFSGMAQ

-268 VVVVFIILLLS
+268 VLVVFVILLLS
-279 SHSYLEPLI
+279 SHSYLEPFI

-318 SSCATILQ
+318 SSCAVILQ

-344 LRTLKNPKIA
+344 LRTLKDPKIA
-354 MMHAM
+354 LMHAM

-414 IWTKKLIDKTHHE
+414 ILTKKLIDKTHHN
-427 WIITPRLNF
+427 WIVTPRLNF
-436 VGRTITNKWVS
+436 VGKTITNKWVS

-456 IAVPS
+456 IAIPS

-475 TNETPDEEKGLAQKE
+475 TNETPEEEKCLAQRE

-505 YDGYGNIDL
+505 YDGYGHIDL
-514 SLHYDFIEKIE
+514 TKHYEFIDKIQ
-525 QIGNGDAAAPSGGFV
+525 QIGVTDETAPSTDFV
-540 EGSYVREDANKFN
+540 EGTYVREDGNKYN

-560 LASLFDSNIMKVVT
+560 LASIVGQNLLDLLQDEEFNSTADGLLPVLGSDSTLKEQLNGQLF
-574 NPQIISLVSGSGID
+574 G
-588 LEAQLTSQ
+588 
-596 LLSSFISDIYND
+596 SFISNV
-608 SDDAQHYMLYTIN
+608 DDESEGSVHYMLYTIN
-621 LEGDPEDIESYNTML
+621 LEGDPEDIESYNTMH

-644 MFGTDAAG
+644 MFDTDAAG

-663 AYDLFTVTPEDF
+663 AYDLFTVTPDDF

-767 AVHRAA
+767 AVHRSA

-825 NIKERTARWYSIKKG
+825 NIKERVSRWYSIKKG

-853 YEKKRLAKLE
+853 YEKKRQAKLE
-863 AKKLAMAT
+863 AKKLAMAS
-871 VGEEGVSTIPDDAVD
+871 VGADGDSVMIDADAGD
-886 GVKGSDILIDR
+886 GVKASEMLIDR
-897 DAPADEDKPQS
+897 GDGESADIKTDAADEAQQP
-908 GSPVSDADPTDEAMT
+908 SDDEHKSSDNEAMT
-923 TIEDDKK
+923 TKDDD

>member
-1 MAKFTKWLLDH
+1 MASFTKWLLDH
-12 KVAVVCVVVLLMA
+12 KVAVICVLVLLMA

-30 TIMTDKESDVL
+30 TILTDKESDVL

-50 SIGKQMLSSQYGIV
+50 SIGKQMLNEQYGIV

-71 SYLPPEDIQRI
+71 SYLSREDIQRI

-88 TYADGAYDEWDEA
+88 TASDGAYDGMDENDIP
-101 TDGPVPSQNK
+101 TQSR
-111 AFDVEVDGKALLARN
+111 AFSKTIEGKPLLSRN
-126 VVWIGSFDDLGELQS
+126 VVWIGSFDDLQEG
-141 IMSDPIISN
+141 
-150 LIGNATGVNKDDLQ
+150 GDLQ
-164 NSLIALDEKLN
+164 LLLGIGGVLDVVQSDLDAMRAKFQ

-181 TTIGEDTYQTHIL
+181 TDGETTYIL
-194 NIYFTQSGSDDHVIE
+194 NIYFSQSGSNNAVIE

-218 RRILQQRIDDGTITA
+218 QRILNERIEDGTITQ
-233 IDDPAQG
+233 IDDASQG
-240 YFFSGMAQ
+240 YYFSGMAQ

-268 VVVVFIILLLS
+268 VLVVFVILLLS
-279 SHSYLEPLI
+279 SHSYLEPFI

-318 SSCATILQ
+318 SSCAVILQ

-344 LRTLKNPKIA
+344 LRTLKDPKIA
-354 MMHAM
+354 LMHAM

-414 IWTKKLIDKTHHE
+414 ILTKKLIDKTHHN
-427 WIITPRLNF
+427 WIVTPRLNF
-436 VGRTITNKWVS
+436 VGKTITNKWVS

-475 TNETPDEEKGLAQKE
+475 TNETPEEEKSLAQRE

-514 SLHYDFIEKIE
+514 SKHYEFIDKIE
-525 QIGNGDAAAPSGGFV
+525 QIGVSDDAAPSGGFV
-540 EGSYVREDANKFN
+540 EGTYVREDGGKFN

-560 LASLFDSNIMKVVT
+560 LASIVGPDLLDTLQDSGLNAFADSWFQLNHNDTTLKEQLNGQLF
-574 NPQIISLVSGSGID
+574 G
-588 LEAQLTSQ
+588 
-596 LLSSFISDIYND
+596 SFISNV
-608 SDDAQHYMLYTIN
+608 DDETEGSVHYMLYTIN

-644 MFGTDAAG
+644 MFDTDTAG

-663 AYDLFTVTPEDF
+663 AYDLFTVTPDDF
-675 TLVNILSAV
+675 TVVNILSAV

-767 AVHRAA
+767 AVHRSA

-825 NIKERTARWYSIKKG
+825 NIKERVSRWYSIKKG

-853 YEKKRLAKLE
+853 YEKKRQAKLE
-863 AKKLAMAT
+863 AKKLAMAS
-871 VGEEGVSTIPDDAVD
+871 VGADGDSVMIDADAGD
-886 GVKGSDILIDR
+886 GVKASDVLIDR
-897 DAPADEDKPQS
+897 GDEPKPAETGD
-908 GSPVSDADPTDEAMT
+908 GGDADDKAADDKADDEVMT
-923 TIEDDKK
+923 TSDDDKK

>member
-1 MAKFTKWLLDH
+1 MASFTKWLLDH
-12 KVAVVCVVVLLMA
+12 KVAVICVLVLLMA

-30 TIMTDKESDVL
+30 TILTDKESDVL

-50 SIGKQMLSSQYGIV
+50 SIGKQMLNEQYGIV

-71 SYLPPEDIQRI
+71 SYLSREDIQRI

-88 TYADGAYDEWDEA
+88 TASDGAYNGMDENDIP
-101 TDGPVPSQNK
+101 TQSR
-111 AFDVEVDGKALLARN
+111 AFSKTVEGKPLLSRN
-126 VVWIGSFDDLGELQS
+126 VVWIGSFDDLQEDG
-141 IMSDPIISN
+141 
-150 LIGNATGVNKDDLQ
+150 DLQ
-164 NSLIALDEKLN
+164 TLLGIGGVLDVVQSDLDAMRAKFQ

-181 TTIGEDTYQTHIL
+181 TNGETTYIL
-194 NIYFTQSGSDDHVIE
+194 NIYFSQSGSNNAVIE
-209 ALDALEEEI
+209 ALDALEKEI
-218 RRILQQRIDDGTITA
+218 QRILNERIEDGTITQ
-233 IDDPAQG
+233 IDDASQG
-240 YFFSGMAQ
+240 YYFSGMAQ

-268 VVVVFIILLLS
+268 VLVVFVILLLS
-279 SHSYLEPLI
+279 SHSYLEPFI

-318 SSCATILQ
+318 SSCAVILQ

-344 LRTLKNPKIA
+344 LRTLKDPKIA
-354 MMHAM
+354 LMHAM

-414 IWTKKLIDKTHHE
+414 ILTKKLIDKTHHN
-427 WIITPRLNF
+427 WIVTPRLNF
-436 VGRTITNKWVS
+436 VGKTITNKWVS

-475 TNETPDEEKGLAQKE
+475 TNETPEDEKSLAQRE

-514 SLHYDFIEKIE
+514 SKHYEFIDKIQQVGVTDE
-525 QIGNGDAAAPSGGFV
+525 TAPSTDFV
-540 EGSYVREDANKFN
+540 EGGYVREDGNKFN

-560 LASLFDSNIMKVVT
+560 LASIVGPDLLDALQDSRLNAAADAWFQFNKNDTTLKEQLNGQLF
-574 NPQIISLVSGSGID
+574 G
-588 LEAQLTSQ
+588 
-596 LLSSFISDIYND
+596 SFISNV
-608 SDDAQHYMLYTIN
+608 DDETEGSVHYMLYTIN

-644 MFGTDAAG
+644 MFDTDAAG

-663 AYDLFTVTPEDF
+663 AYDLFTVTPDDF

-767 AVHRAA
+767 AVHRSA

-825 NIKERTARWYSIKKG
+825 NIKERVSRWYSIKKG

-853 YEKKRLAKLE
+853 YEKKRQAKLE
-863 AKKLAMAT
+863 AKKLAMAS
-871 VGEEGVSTIPDDAVD
+871 VGADGDSVMIDADAGD
-886 GVKGSDILIDR
+886 GVKASDVLIDR
-897 DAPADEDKPQS
+897 GDEPKPAETGD
-908 GSPVSDADPTDEAMT
+908 GGDADDKAADDKADDEVMT
-923 TIEDDKK
+923 TSDDDKK